1 VTALRKDL
9 IREIKNSKNRFLS
22 IAILIALAVA
32 FLSGLKATAP
42 DMKNTGDEYLDKQQL
57 MDIQVLST
65 LGLTKGDIKALGAQD
80 NIERA
85 VGAYCIDAWAG
96 DLVAK
101 AYSITDGM
109 NLLTVTSG
117 RMPESPDECIVDKNL
132 LEKMKISVGDSIT
145 IDPSDDYE
153 DCLTH
158 KNFTIVGTAVS
169 PYYISVERGS
179 ASIGSGNVRAYVYLP
194 EGAFDLDYYTVAY
207 AKVKGAQELTAFT
220 DEYDDYIDD
229 VMDSLKDFGD
239 RRAKLRYDDIIDEA
253 QGKIDD
259 AQKEL
264 DDKEKEADEKLSD
277 AEQELKDARRKL
289 DKGWREYRDGKKEL
303 EESLP
308 KLCDAECELADARQE
323 LIEGEQEYQKGLD
336 EYNFGYAQ
344 YAENKRKLD
353 AAKAQLDAAKQQLD
367 AAKQI
372 PDQIAKLEGD
382 ITALEAQKKLLDPND
397 QEYKAIEARIT
408 ELSAK
413 KAALVSAS
421 MSDTEIAAAQAK
433 IDAGMAE
440 YNAGKQE
447 LDAAKAQLDAAKK
460 KLDEGY
466 EELQDG
472 KRKYREGVEELQD
485 GWKKYYEGID
495 ELPKAYKKLKDGEK
509 EYADGLEE
517 YEDAKRE
524 AEEKI
529 ADAKKKLADARRK
542 VADIETCKW
551 YILSRGY
558 NPGYTGFGQ
567 DADRMANLASVF
579 PVIFFLVAALVCL
592 TTMTRMV
599 EEQRTQIGLMKALG
613 YGRWDISKKYLC
625 YGLFPSL
632 AGSLLGIIIGH
643 IVFPTMIYVSYQIMY
658 EMPNIRLSL
667 YPGICIWATIAAV
680 ACTTLSTLWACIS
693 TLTDSPANLMRPKA
707 PKAGRRVLLEKIP
720 FIWKKLSFTSKV
732 TVRNLFRYKKRFFMS
747 VIGIAGS
754 GALLVTA
761 FGLNDSII
769 EKQFGDIWQMD
780 VQAYVY
786 EAMPLADMQELLG
799 KNPANDDFD
808 SVMFCLDSQMECK
821 NGGRSQSGVHLL
833 GVESAGSM
841 AGRINLH
848 NGGAPVTLDDSGVV
862 VTAKLAETLSIK
874 AGDEIN
880 MRTGGEDHLM
890 RVIGV
895 ADNYVYHY
903 VYITAAYYETVFGK
917 AMQYNGFM
925 GNLKD
930 GLTDE
935 TMDAMSTQLLSDS
948 RMYTVRTIG
957 SIYDSVWDSL
967 SILNYVVLVLILGSG
982 MLTFVVMLNLT
993 NINIGERMRELAT
1006 LRVLGFYDKE
1016 MYAYIFRENNALS
1029 VIGAFVG
1036 LVFGKIM
1043 HLFVIRTCE
1052 VDMVMFVRSA
1062 KPLSYVY
1069 AFALTIA
1076 FSLIVNLLM
1085 RPKVRA
1091 IDMVE
1096 SLKSA
1101 E

>member
-1 VTALRKDL
+1 MNALTLKNL
-9 IREIKNSKNRFLS
+9 LREIKRTFTKFLS
-22 IAILIALAVA
+22 IFAICALGVA
-32 FLSGLKATAP
+32 FFAGIRATSP
-42 DMKNTGDEYLDKQQL
+42 DMKEAGDRLYNTYNLS
-57 MDIQVLST
+57 DISVIST
-65 LGLTKGDIKALGAQD
+65 SGLTAD
-80 NIERA
+80 NIRDLESIEGIQAVRA
-85 VGAYCIDAWAG
+85 SLFVDAMARGTGEKEKNLRLYSMPIKLKSEYAPLIDLIPDYG
-96 DLVAK
+96 IDTSPE
-101 AYSITDGM
+101 YEM
-109 NLLTVTSG
+109 NGVEIVSG
-117 RMPESPDECIVDKNL
+117 RMPLN
-132 LEKMKISVGDSIT
+132 
-145 IDPSDDYE
+145 
-153 DCLTH
+153 
-158 KNFTIVGTAVS
+158 
-169 PYYISVERGS
+169 
-179 ASIGSGNVRAYVYLP
+179 
-194 EGAFDLDYYTVAY
+194 
-207 AKVKGAQELTAFT
+207 
-220 DEYDDYIDD
+220 
-229 VMDSLKDFGD
+229 
-239 RRAKLRYDDIIDEA
+239 
-253 QGKIDD
+253 
-259 AQKEL
+259 
-264 DDKEKEADEKLSD
+264 
-277 AEQELKDARRKL
+277 
-289 DKGWREYRDGKKEL
+289 
-303 EESLP
+303 
-308 KLCDAECELADARQE
+308 
-323 LIEGEQEYQKGLD
+323 
-336 EYNFGYAQ
+336 
-344 YAENKRKLD
+344 
-353 AAKAQLDAAKQQLD
+353 
-367 AAKQI
+367 
-372 PDQIAKLEGD
+372 
-382 ITALEAQKKLLDPND
+382 
-397 QEYKAIEARIT
+397 
-408 ELSAK
+408 
-413 KAALVSAS
+413 
-421 MSDTEIAAAQAK
+421 DTEIALDNTLEGSLVKQLGDEITLTTSGGTVTLRVVGFIRSPMYISMFERGTSSIGNGTSDGFAYAS
-433 IDAGMAE
+433 G
-440 YNAGKQE
+440 NAISSLGTKLPVMSLLNTYYTRADIVISGK
-447 LDAAKAQLDAAKK
+447 
-460 KLDEGY
+460 EG
-466 EELQDG
+466 
-472 KRKYREGVEELQD
+472 
-485 GWKKYYEGID
+485 
-495 ELPKAYKKLKDGEK
+495 PSAYSD
-509 EYADGLEE
+509 E
-517 YEDAKRE
+517 YEALVNEVTDR
-524 AEEKI
+524 
-529 ADAKKKLADARRK
+529 
-542 VADIETCKW
+542 IEDYASTQSGTW
-551 YILSRGY
+551 YIQDRSG
-558 NPGYTGFGQ
+558 NPGYSDYSENT
-567 DADRMANLASVF
+567 DRIAAVGDVF
-579 PVIFFLVAALVCL
+579 PLIFFIVAALVCL

-599 EEQRTQIGLMKALG
+599 EEQRIEMGTMKALG
-613 YGRWDISKKYLC
+613 YGGWQIAMKY
-625 YGLFPSL
+625 
-632 AGSLLGIIIGH
+632 
-643 IVFPTMIYVSYQIMY
+643 
-658 EMPNIRLSL
+658 
-667 YPGICIWATIAAV
+667 AV
-680 ACTTLSTLWACIS
+680 YAMSACIS
-693 TLTDSPANLMRPKA
+693 GGVVGAIIGFKLFPYVIMKGYSIMYYLGKLETPYRADIAFMAIAAMAVCTAAATFSACYASLKEVPATLMRPKA
-707 PKAGRRVLLEKIP
+707 PKAGRRVLLEKMP

-761 FGLNDSII
+761 FGLNDSIFGII

-833 GVESAGSM
+833 GVESAESM

-848 NGGAPVTLDDSGVV
+848 NGGTPVTLDDSGVV

-1036 LVFGKIM
+1036 LLFGKIM

>member
-1 VTALRKDL
+1 MNALTLKNL
-9 IREIKNSKNRFLS
+9 LREIKRTFTKFLS
-22 IAILIALAVA
+22 IFAICALGVA
-32 FLSGLKATAP
+32 FFAGIRATSP
-42 DMKNTGDEYLDKQQL
+42 DMKEAGDRLYNTYNLS
-57 MDIQVLST
+57 DISVIST
-65 LGLTKGDIKALGAQD
+65 SGLTAD
-80 NIERA
+80 NIRDLESIEGIQAVRA
-85 VGAYCIDAWAG
+85 SLFVDAMARGTGEKEKNLRLYSMPIKLKSEYVPLIDLIPDYG
-96 DLVAK
+96 IDTSPE
-101 AYSITDGM
+101 YEM
-109 NLLTVTSG
+109 NGVEIVSG
-117 RMPESPDECIVDKNL
+117 RMPLNDTETALDYTLEGSLVKQLGDEITLTTSGGTVTLRVVGFIRSP
-132 LEKMKISVGDSIT
+132 M
-145 IDPSDDYE
+145 
-153 DCLTH
+153 
-158 KNFTIVGTAVS
+158 
-169 PYYISVERGS
+169 YISMFERGTS
-179 ASIGSGNVRAYVYLP
+179 SIGNGTSDGFAYASGNAISSLGTKLP
-194 EGAFDLDYYTVAY
+194 VMSLLNTYYTRADIVISGKEGLSAY
-207 AKVKGAQELTAFT
+207 S
-220 DEYDDYIDD
+220 DEY
-229 VMDSLKDFGD
+229 
-239 RRAKLRYDDIIDEA
+239 E
-253 QGKIDD
+253 
-259 AQKEL
+259 
-264 DDKEKEADEKLSD
+264 
-277 AEQELKDARRKL
+277 
-289 DKGWREYRDGKKEL
+289 
-303 EESLP
+303 
-308 KLCDAECELADARQE
+308 
-323 LIEGEQEYQKGLD
+323 
-336 EYNFGYAQ
+336 
-344 YAENKRKLD
+344 
-353 AAKAQLDAAKQQLD
+353 
-367 AAKQI
+367 
-372 PDQIAKLEGD
+372 
-382 ITALEAQKKLLDPND
+382 
-397 QEYKAIEARIT
+397 
-408 ELSAK
+408 
-413 KAALVSAS
+413 ALVNEVTDRIEDYAS
-421 MSDTEIAAAQAK
+421 TQSGT
-433 IDAGMAE
+433 
-440 YNAGKQE
+440 
-447 LDAAKAQLDAAKK
+447 
-460 KLDEGY
+460 
-466 EELQDG
+466 
-472 KRKYREGVEELQD
+472 
-485 GWKKYYEGID
+485 
-495 ELPKAYKKLKDGEK
+495 
-509 EYADGLEE
+509 
-517 YEDAKRE
+517 
-524 AEEKI
+524 
-529 ADAKKKLADARRK
+529 
-542 VADIETCKW
+542 W
-551 YILSRGY
+551 YIQDRSG
-558 NPGYTGFGQ
+558 NPGYSDYSENT
-567 DADRMANLASVF
+567 DRIAAVGDVF
-579 PVIFFLVAALVCL
+579 PLIFFIVAALVCL

-599 EEQRTQIGLMKALG
+599 EEQRIEMGTMKALG
-613 YGRWDISKKYLC
+613 YGGWQIAMKY
-625 YGLFPSL
+625 
-632 AGSLLGIIIGH
+632 
-643 IVFPTMIYVSYQIMY
+643 
-658 EMPNIRLSL
+658 
-667 YPGICIWATIAAV
+667 AV
-680 ACTTLSTLWACIS
+680 YAMSACIS
-693 TLTDSPANLMRPKA
+693 GGVVGAIIGFKLFPYVIMKGYSIMYYLGKLETPYRADIAFMAIAAMAVCTAAATFSACYASLKEVPATLMRPKA

-761 FGLNDSII
+761 FGLNDSIFGII

-930 GLTDE
+930 GLTDG

-948 RMYTVRTIG
+948 RMYTVRTID
-957 SIYDSVWDSL
+957 SIYASVWDSL

-1016 MYAYIFRENNALS
+1016 MYDYIFRENNALS

-1036 LVFGKIM
+1036 LLFGKIM

-1069 AFALTIA
+1069 AFALTIV

>member
-1 VTALRKDL
+1 MNALTLKNL
-9 IREIKNSKNRFLS
+9 LREIKRTFTKFLS
-22 IAILIALAVA
+22 IFAICALGVA
-32 FLSGLKATAP
+32 FFAGIRATSP
-42 DMKNTGDEYLDKQQL
+42 DMKEAGDRLYNTYNLS
-57 MDIQVLST
+57 DISVIST
-65 LGLTKGDIKALGAQD
+65 SGLTAD
-80 NIERA
+80 NIRDLESIEGIQAVRA
-85 VGAYCIDAWAG
+85 SLFVDAMARGTGEKEKNLRLYSMPIKLKSEYAPLIDLIPDYG
-96 DLVAK
+96 IDTSPE
-101 AYSITDGM
+101 YDM
-109 NLLTVTSG
+109 NGVEIVSG
-117 RMPESPDECIVDKNL
+117 RMPLN
-132 LEKMKISVGDSIT
+132 
-145 IDPSDDYE
+145 
-153 DCLTH
+153 
-158 KNFTIVGTAVS
+158 
-169 PYYISVERGS
+169 
-179 ASIGSGNVRAYVYLP
+179 
-194 EGAFDLDYYTVAY
+194 
-207 AKVKGAQELTAFT
+207 
-220 DEYDDYIDD
+220 
-229 VMDSLKDFGD
+229 
-239 RRAKLRYDDIIDEA
+239 
-253 QGKIDD
+253 
-259 AQKEL
+259 
-264 DDKEKEADEKLSD
+264 
-277 AEQELKDARRKL
+277 
-289 DKGWREYRDGKKEL
+289 
-303 EESLP
+303 
-308 KLCDAECELADARQE
+308 
-323 LIEGEQEYQKGLD
+323 
-336 EYNFGYAQ
+336 
-344 YAENKRKLD
+344 
-353 AAKAQLDAAKQQLD
+353 
-367 AAKQI
+367 
-372 PDQIAKLEGD
+372 
-382 ITALEAQKKLLDPND
+382 
-397 QEYKAIEARIT
+397 
-408 ELSAK
+408 
-413 KAALVSAS
+413 
-421 MSDTEIAAAQAK
+421 DTEIALDNTLDGSLVKQLGDE
-433 IDAGMAE
+433 ITLTTAGGTVTLRVVGFIRSPMYISLFERGTSSIGNGTSDGFA
-440 YNAGKQE
+440 YASGNAISSLGTKLPVMSLLNTYYTRADIVISGK
-447 LDAAKAQLDAAKK
+447 
-460 KLDEGY
+460 EG
-466 EELQDG
+466 LS
-472 KRKYREGVEELQD
+472 
-485 GWKKYYEGID
+485 
-495 ELPKAYKKLKDGEK
+495 AYSD
-509 EYADGLEE
+509 E
-517 YEDAKRE
+517 YEALVNEVTDR
-524 AEEKI
+524 
-529 ADAKKKLADARRK
+529 
-542 VADIETCKW
+542 IEDYASTQSGTW
-551 YILSRGY
+551 YIQDRSG
-558 NPGYTGFGQ
+558 NPGYSDYSENT
-567 DADRMANLASVF
+567 DRIAAVGDVF
-579 PVIFFLVAALVCL
+579 PLIFFIVAALVCL

-599 EEQRTQIGLMKALG
+599 EEQRIEMGTMKALG
-613 YGRWDISKKYLC
+613 YGGWQIAMKY
-625 YGLFPSL
+625 
-632 AGSLLGIIIGH
+632 
-643 IVFPTMIYVSYQIMY
+643 
-658 EMPNIRLSL
+658 
-667 YPGICIWATIAAV
+667 AV
-680 ACTTLSTLWACIS
+680 YAMSACIS
-693 TLTDSPANLMRPKA
+693 GGVVGAIIGFKLFPYVIMKGYSIMYYLGKLETPYRADIAFMAIAAMAVCTAAATFSACYASLKEVPATLMRPKA

-761 FGLNDSII
+761 FGLNDSIFGII

-848 NGGAPVTLDDSGVV
+848 NGGTPVTLDDSGVV

-874 AGDEIN
+874 VGDEIN

>member
-1 VTALRKDL
+1 MNALTLKNL
-9 IREIKNSKNRFLS
+9 LREIKRTFTKFLS
-22 IAILIALAVA
+22 IFAICALGVA
-32 FLSGLKATAP
+32 FFAGIRATSP
-42 DMKNTGDEYLDKQQL
+42 DMKEAGDRLYNTYNLS
-57 MDIQVLST
+57 DISVIST
-65 LGLTKGDIKALGAQD
+65 SGLTAD
-80 NIERA
+80 NIRDLESIEGIQAVRA
-85 VGAYCIDAWAG
+85 SLFVDAMARGTGEKEKNLRLYSMPIKLKSEYAPLIDLIPDYG
-96 DLVAK
+96 IDTSPEYEINGVE
-101 AYSITDGM
+101 I
-109 NLLTVTSG
+109 VSG
-117 RMPESPDECIVDKNL
+117 RMPLNDTETALDYTLEGSLVKQLGDEITLTTSGGTVTLRVVGFIRSP
-132 LEKMKISVGDSIT
+132 M
-145 IDPSDDYE
+145 
-153 DCLTH
+153 
-158 KNFTIVGTAVS
+158 
-169 PYYISVERGS
+169 YISMFERGTS
-179 ASIGSGNVRAYVYLP
+179 SIGNGTSDGFAYASGNAISSLGTKLP
-194 EGAFDLDYYTVAY
+194 VMSLLNTYYTRADIVISGKEGPSAY
-207 AKVKGAQELTAFT
+207 S
-220 DEYDDYIDD
+220 DEY
-229 VMDSLKDFGD
+229 
-239 RRAKLRYDDIIDEA
+239 E
-253 QGKIDD
+253 
-259 AQKEL
+259 
-264 DDKEKEADEKLSD
+264 
-277 AEQELKDARRKL
+277 
-289 DKGWREYRDGKKEL
+289 
-303 EESLP
+303 
-308 KLCDAECELADARQE
+308 
-323 LIEGEQEYQKGLD
+323 
-336 EYNFGYAQ
+336 
-344 YAENKRKLD
+344 
-353 AAKAQLDAAKQQLD
+353 
-367 AAKQI
+367 
-372 PDQIAKLEGD
+372 
-382 ITALEAQKKLLDPND
+382 
-397 QEYKAIEARIT
+397 
-408 ELSAK
+408 
-413 KAALVSAS
+413 ALVNEVTDRIEDYAS
-421 MSDTEIAAAQAK
+421 TQSGT
-433 IDAGMAE
+433 
-440 YNAGKQE
+440 
-447 LDAAKAQLDAAKK
+447 
-460 KLDEGY
+460 
-466 EELQDG
+466 
-472 KRKYREGVEELQD
+472 
-485 GWKKYYEGID
+485 
-495 ELPKAYKKLKDGEK
+495 
-509 EYADGLEE
+509 
-517 YEDAKRE
+517 
-524 AEEKI
+524 
-529 ADAKKKLADARRK
+529 
-542 VADIETCKW
+542 W
-551 YILSRGY
+551 YIQDRSG
-558 NPGYTGFGQ
+558 NPGYSDYSENT
-567 DADRMANLASVF
+567 DRIAAVGDVF
-579 PVIFFLVAALVCL
+579 PLIFFIVAALVCL

-599 EEQRTQIGLMKALG
+599 EEQRIEMGTMKALG
-613 YGRWDISKKYLC
+613 YGGWQIAMKY
-625 YGLFPSL
+625 
-632 AGSLLGIIIGH
+632 
-643 IVFPTMIYVSYQIMY
+643 
-658 EMPNIRLSL
+658 
-667 YPGICIWATIAAV
+667 AV
-680 ACTTLSTLWACIS
+680 YAMSACIS
-693 TLTDSPANLMRPKA
+693 GGVVGAIIGFKLFPYVIMKGYSIMYYLGKLETPYRADIAFMAIAAMAVCTAAATFSACYASLKEVPATLMRPKA
-707 PKAGRRVLLEKIP
+707 PKAGRRVLLEKMP

-761 FGLNDSII
+761 FGLNDSIFGII

-821 NGGRSQSGVHLL
+821 NSGRSQSGVHLL

-848 NGGAPVTLDDSGVV
+848 NGGTPVTLDDSGVV

-948 RMYTVRTIG
+948 RMYTVRTIE
-957 SIYDSVWDSL
+957 SIYASVWDSL

-1036 LVFGKIM
+1036 LLFGKIM

>member
-1 VTALRKDL
+1 MNALTLKNL
-9 IREIKNSKNRFLS
+9 LREIKRTFTKFLS
-22 IAILIALAVA
+22 IFAICALGVA
-32 FLSGLKATAP
+32 FFAGIRATSP
-42 DMKNTGDEYLDKQQL
+42 DMKEAGDRLYNTYNLS
-57 MDIQVLST
+57 DISVIST
-65 LGLTKGDIKALGAQD
+65 SGLTAD
-80 NIERA
+80 NIRDLESIEGIQAVRA
-85 VGAYCIDAWAG
+85 SLFVDAMARGTDEKEKNLRLYSMPIKLKSEYAPLIDLIPDYG
-96 DLVAK
+96 IDTSPE
-101 AYSITDGM
+101 YEM
-109 NLLTVTSG
+109 NGVEIVSG
-117 RMPESPDECIVDKNL
+117 RMPLNDTETALDYTLEGSLVKQLGDEITLTTSGGTVTLRVIGFIRSP
-132 LEKMKISVGDSIT
+132 M
-145 IDPSDDYE
+145 
-153 DCLTH
+153 
-158 KNFTIVGTAVS
+158 
-169 PYYISVERGS
+169 YISMFERGTS
-179 ASIGSGNVRAYVYLP
+179 SIGNGTSDGFAYASGNAISSLGTKLP
-194 EGAFDLDYYTVAY
+194 VMSLLNTYYTRADIVISGKEGLSAY
-207 AKVKGAQELTAFT
+207 S
-220 DEYDDYIDD
+220 DEY
-229 VMDSLKDFGD
+229 
-239 RRAKLRYDDIIDEA
+239 E
-253 QGKIDD
+253 
-259 AQKEL
+259 
-264 DDKEKEADEKLSD
+264 
-277 AEQELKDARRKL
+277 
-289 DKGWREYRDGKKEL
+289 
-303 EESLP
+303 
-308 KLCDAECELADARQE
+308 
-323 LIEGEQEYQKGLD
+323 
-336 EYNFGYAQ
+336 
-344 YAENKRKLD
+344 
-353 AAKAQLDAAKQQLD
+353 
-367 AAKQI
+367 
-372 PDQIAKLEGD
+372 
-382 ITALEAQKKLLDPND
+382 
-397 QEYKAIEARIT
+397 
-408 ELSAK
+408 
-413 KAALVSAS
+413 ALVNEVTDRIEDYAS
-421 MSDTEIAAAQAK
+421 TQSGT
-433 IDAGMAE
+433 
-440 YNAGKQE
+440 
-447 LDAAKAQLDAAKK
+447 
-460 KLDEGY
+460 
-466 EELQDG
+466 
-472 KRKYREGVEELQD
+472 
-485 GWKKYYEGID
+485 
-495 ELPKAYKKLKDGEK
+495 
-509 EYADGLEE
+509 
-517 YEDAKRE
+517 
-524 AEEKI
+524 
-529 ADAKKKLADARRK
+529 
-542 VADIETCKW
+542 W
-551 YILSRGY
+551 YIQDRSG
-558 NPGYTGFGQ
+558 NPGYSDYSENT
-567 DADRMANLASVF
+567 DRIAAVGDVF
-579 PVIFFLVAALVCL
+579 PLIFFIVAALVCL

-599 EEQRTQIGLMKALG
+599 EEQRIEMGTMKALG
-613 YGRWDISKKYLC
+613 YGGWQIAMKY
-625 YGLFPSL
+625 
-632 AGSLLGIIIGH
+632 
-643 IVFPTMIYVSYQIMY
+643 
-658 EMPNIRLSL
+658 
-667 YPGICIWATIAAV
+667 AV
-680 ACTTLSTLWACIS
+680 YAMSACIS
-693 TLTDSPANLMRPKA
+693 GGVVGAIIGFKLFPYVIMKGYSIMYYLGKLETPYRADIAFMAIAAMAVCTAAATFSACYASLKEVPATLMRPKA
-707 PKAGRRVLLEKIP
+707 PKAGRRVLLEKMP

-761 FGLNDSII
+761 FGLNDSIFGII

-874 AGDEIN
+874 IGDGIN

-1069 AFALTIA
+1069 AFALTIV

>member
-1 VTALRKDL
+1 MNALTLKNL
-9 IREIKNSKNRFLS
+9 LREIKRTFTKFLS
-22 IAILIALAVA
+22 IFAICALGVA
-32 FLSGLKATAP
+32 FFAGIRATSP
-42 DMKNTGDEYLDKQQL
+42 DMKEAGDRLYNTYNLS
-57 MDIQVLST
+57 DISVIST
-65 LGLTKGDIKALGAQD
+65 SGLTAD
-80 NIERA
+80 NIRDLESIEGIRA
-85 VGAYCIDAWAG
+85 VRASLFVDAMARGTGEKEKNLRLYSMPIKLKSEYVPLIDLIPDYG
-96 DLVAK
+96 IDTSPE
-101 AYSITDGM
+101 YEM
-109 NLLTVTSG
+109 NGVEIVSG
-117 RMPESPDECIVDKNL
+117 RMPLNDTETALDYTLEGSLVKQLGDEITLTTSGGTVTLRVVGFIRSP
-132 LEKMKISVGDSIT
+132 M
-145 IDPSDDYE
+145 
-153 DCLTH
+153 
-158 KNFTIVGTAVS
+158 
-169 PYYISVERGS
+169 YISMFERGTS
-179 ASIGSGNVRAYVYLP
+179 SIGNGTSDGFAYASGNAISSLGTKLP
-194 EGAFDLDYYTVAY
+194 VMSLLNTYYTRADIVISGKEGLSAY
-207 AKVKGAQELTAFT
+207 S
-220 DEYDDYIDD
+220 DEY
-229 VMDSLKDFGD
+229 
-239 RRAKLRYDDIIDEA
+239 E
-253 QGKIDD
+253 
-259 AQKEL
+259 
-264 DDKEKEADEKLSD
+264 
-277 AEQELKDARRKL
+277 
-289 DKGWREYRDGKKEL
+289 
-303 EESLP
+303 
-308 KLCDAECELADARQE
+308 
-323 LIEGEQEYQKGLD
+323 
-336 EYNFGYAQ
+336 
-344 YAENKRKLD
+344 
-353 AAKAQLDAAKQQLD
+353 
-367 AAKQI
+367 
-372 PDQIAKLEGD
+372 
-382 ITALEAQKKLLDPND
+382 
-397 QEYKAIEARIT
+397 
-408 ELSAK
+408 
-413 KAALVSAS
+413 ALVNEVTDRIEDYAS
-421 MSDTEIAAAQAK
+421 TQSGT
-433 IDAGMAE
+433 
-440 YNAGKQE
+440 
-447 LDAAKAQLDAAKK
+447 
-460 KLDEGY
+460 
-466 EELQDG
+466 
-472 KRKYREGVEELQD
+472 
-485 GWKKYYEGID
+485 
-495 ELPKAYKKLKDGEK
+495 
-509 EYADGLEE
+509 
-517 YEDAKRE
+517 
-524 AEEKI
+524 
-529 ADAKKKLADARRK
+529 
-542 VADIETCKW
+542 W
-551 YILSRGY
+551 YIQDRSG
-558 NPGYTGFGQ
+558 NPGYSDYSENT
-567 DADRMANLASVF
+567 DRIAAVGDVF
-579 PVIFFLVAALVCL
+579 PLIFFIVAALVCL

-599 EEQRTQIGLMKALG
+599 EEQRIEMGTMKALG
-613 YGRWDISKKYLC
+613 YGGWQIAMKY
-625 YGLFPSL
+625 
-632 AGSLLGIIIGH
+632 
-643 IVFPTMIYVSYQIMY
+643 
-658 EMPNIRLSL
+658 
-667 YPGICIWATIAAV
+667 AV
-680 ACTTLSTLWACIS
+680 YAMSACIS
-693 TLTDSPANLMRPKA
+693 GGVVGAIIGFKLFPYVIMKAYSIMYYLGKLETPYRADIAFMAIAAMAVCTAAATFSACYASLKEVPATLMRPKA
-707 PKAGRRVLLEKIP
+707 PKAGRRVLLERIP

-761 FGLNDSII
+761 FGLNDSIFGII

-821 NGGRSQSGVHLL
+821 NGGRSQNGVHLL

-841 AGRINLH
+841 AGRVSLH
-848 NGGAPVTLDDSGVV
+848 NGGTPVTLDDSGVV

-917 AMQYNGFM
+917 AMLYNGFM

-948 RMYTVRTIG
+948 RMYTVRTIE
-957 SIYDSVWDSL
+957 SIYASVWDSL

-1069 AFALTIA
+1069 AFALTIV

>member
-1 VTALRKDL
+1 MNALTLKNL
-9 IREIKNSKNRFLS
+9 LREIKRTFTKFLS
-22 IAILIALAVA
+22 IFAICALGVA
-32 FLSGLKATAP
+32 FFAGIRATSP
-42 DMKNTGDEYLDKQQL
+42 DMKEAGDRLYNTYNLS
-57 MDIQVLST
+57 DISVIST
-65 LGLTKGDIKALGAQD
+65 SGLTAD
-80 NIERA
+80 NIRDLESIEGIQAVRA
-85 VGAYCIDAWAG
+85 SLFVDAMARGTGEKEKNLRLYSMPIKLKSEYAPLIDLIPDYG
-96 DLVAK
+96 IDTSPE
-101 AYSITDGM
+101 YEM
-109 NLLTVTSG
+109 NGVEIVSG
-117 RMPESPDECIVDKNL
+117 RMPLN
-132 LEKMKISVGDSIT
+132 
-145 IDPSDDYE
+145 
-153 DCLTH
+153 
-158 KNFTIVGTAVS
+158 
-169 PYYISVERGS
+169 
-179 ASIGSGNVRAYVYLP
+179 
-194 EGAFDLDYYTVAY
+194 
-207 AKVKGAQELTAFT
+207 
-220 DEYDDYIDD
+220 
-229 VMDSLKDFGD
+229 
-239 RRAKLRYDDIIDEA
+239 
-253 QGKIDD
+253 
-259 AQKEL
+259 
-264 DDKEKEADEKLSD
+264 
-277 AEQELKDARRKL
+277 
-289 DKGWREYRDGKKEL
+289 
-303 EESLP
+303 
-308 KLCDAECELADARQE
+308 
-323 LIEGEQEYQKGLD
+323 
-336 EYNFGYAQ
+336 
-344 YAENKRKLD
+344 
-353 AAKAQLDAAKQQLD
+353 
-367 AAKQI
+367 
-372 PDQIAKLEGD
+372 
-382 ITALEAQKKLLDPND
+382 
-397 QEYKAIEARIT
+397 
-408 ELSAK
+408 
-413 KAALVSAS
+413 
-421 MSDTEIAAAQAK
+421 DTEIALDNTLEGSLVKQLGDEITLTTSGGTVTLRVVGFIRSPMYISMFERGTSSIGNGTSDGFAYAS
-433 IDAGMAE
+433 G
-440 YNAGKQE
+440 NAISSLGTKLPVMSLLNTYYTRADIVISGK
-447 LDAAKAQLDAAKK
+447 
-460 KLDEGY
+460 EG
-466 EELQDG
+466 LS
-472 KRKYREGVEELQD
+472 
-485 GWKKYYEGID
+485 
-495 ELPKAYKKLKDGEK
+495 AYSD
-509 EYADGLEE
+509 E
-517 YEDAKRE
+517 YEALVNEVTDR
-524 AEEKI
+524 
-529 ADAKKKLADARRK
+529 
-542 VADIETCKW
+542 IEDYASTQSGTW
-551 YILSRGY
+551 YIQDRSG
-558 NPGYTGFGQ
+558 NPGYSDYSENT
-567 DADRMANLASVF
+567 DRIAAVGDVF
-579 PVIFFLVAALVCL
+579 PLIFFIVAALVCL

-599 EEQRTQIGLMKALG
+599 EEQRIEMGTMKALG
-613 YGRWDISKKYLC
+613 YGGWQIAMKY
-625 YGLFPSL
+625 
-632 AGSLLGIIIGH
+632 
-643 IVFPTMIYVSYQIMY
+643 
-658 EMPNIRLSL
+658 
-667 YPGICIWATIAAV
+667 AV
-680 ACTTLSTLWACIS
+680 YAMSACIS
-693 TLTDSPANLMRPKA
+693 GGVVGAIIGFKLFPYVIMKGYSIMYYLGKLETPYRADIAFMAIAAMAVCTAAATFSACYASLKEVPATLMRPKA

-761 FGLNDSII
+761 FGLNDSIFGII

-841 AGRINLH
+841 AGRVSLH
-848 NGGAPVTLDDSGVV
+848 NGGTPVTLDDSGVV

-930 GLTDE
+930 GLTDG

-957 SIYDSVWDSL
+957 SIYDSVLDSL

-1069 AFALTIA
+1069 AFALTIV

>member
-1 VTALRKDL
+1 MNALTLKNL
-9 IREIKNSKNRFLS
+9 LREIKRTFTKFLS
-22 IAILIALAVA
+22 IFAICALGVA
-32 FLSGLKATAP
+32 FFAGIRATSP
-42 DMKNTGDEYLDKQQL
+42 DMKEAGDRLYNTYNLS
-57 MDIQVLST
+57 DISVIST
-65 LGLTKGDIKALGAQD
+65 SGLTAD
-80 NIERA
+80 NIRDLESIEGIQAVRA
-85 VGAYCIDAWAG
+85 SLFVDAMARGTGEKEKNLRLYSMPIKLKSEYAPLIDLIPDYG
-96 DLVAK
+96 IDTSPE
-101 AYSITDGM
+101 YEM
-109 NLLTVTSG
+109 NGVEIVSG
-117 RMPESPDECIVDKNL
+117 RMPLN
-132 LEKMKISVGDSIT
+132 
-145 IDPSDDYE
+145 
-153 DCLTH
+153 
-158 KNFTIVGTAVS
+158 
-169 PYYISVERGS
+169 
-179 ASIGSGNVRAYVYLP
+179 
-194 EGAFDLDYYTVAY
+194 
-207 AKVKGAQELTAFT
+207 
-220 DEYDDYIDD
+220 
-229 VMDSLKDFGD
+229 
-239 RRAKLRYDDIIDEA
+239 
-253 QGKIDD
+253 
-259 AQKEL
+259 
-264 DDKEKEADEKLSD
+264 
-277 AEQELKDARRKL
+277 
-289 DKGWREYRDGKKEL
+289 
-303 EESLP
+303 
-308 KLCDAECELADARQE
+308 
-323 LIEGEQEYQKGLD
+323 
-336 EYNFGYAQ
+336 
-344 YAENKRKLD
+344 
-353 AAKAQLDAAKQQLD
+353 
-367 AAKQI
+367 
-372 PDQIAKLEGD
+372 
-382 ITALEAQKKLLDPND
+382 
-397 QEYKAIEARIT
+397 
-408 ELSAK
+408 
-413 KAALVSAS
+413 
-421 MSDTEIAAAQAK
+421 DTEIALDNTLEGSLVKQLGDE
-433 IDAGMAE
+433 ITLTTAGGSVTLRVVGFIRSPMYISLFERGTSSIGNGTSDGFA
-440 YNAGKQE
+440 YASGNAISSLGTKLPVMSLLNTYYTRADIVISGK
-447 LDAAKAQLDAAKK
+447 
-460 KLDEGY
+460 EG
-466 EELQDG
+466 LS
-472 KRKYREGVEELQD
+472 
-485 GWKKYYEGID
+485 
-495 ELPKAYKKLKDGEK
+495 AYSD
-509 EYADGLEE
+509 E
-517 YEDAKRE
+517 YEALVNEVTDR
-524 AEEKI
+524 
-529 ADAKKKLADARRK
+529 
-542 VADIETCKW
+542 IEDYASTQSGTW
-551 YILSRGY
+551 YIQDRSG
-558 NPGYTGFGQ
+558 NPGYSDYSENT
-567 DADRMANLASVF
+567 DRIAAVGDVF
-579 PVIFFLVAALVCL
+579 PLIFFIVAALVCL

-599 EEQRTQIGLMKALG
+599 EEQRIEMGTMKALG
-613 YGRWDISKKYLC
+613 YGGWQIAMKY
-625 YGLFPSL
+625 
-632 AGSLLGIIIGH
+632 
-643 IVFPTMIYVSYQIMY
+643 
-658 EMPNIRLSL
+658 
-667 YPGICIWATIAAV
+667 AV
-680 ACTTLSTLWACIS
+680 YAMSACIS
-693 TLTDSPANLMRPKA
+693 GGVVGAIIGFKLFPYVIMKGYSIMYYLGKLETPYRADIAFMAIAAMAVCTAAATFSACYASLKEVPATLMRPKA

-761 FGLNDSII
+761 FGLNDSIFGII

-821 NGGRSQSGVHLL
+821 NDGRSQSGVHLL

-917 AMQYNGFM
+917 AMLYNGFM

-957 SIYDSVWDSL
+957 SIYASVWDSL

-1016 MYAYIFRENNALS
+1016 MYDYIFRENNALS

-1069 AFALTIA
+1069 AFALTIV

>member
-1 VTALRKDL
+1 MNALTLKNL
-9 IREIKNSKNRFLS
+9 LREIKRTFTKFLS
-22 IAILIALAVA
+22 IFATCALGVA
-32 FLSGLKATAP
+32 FFAGIRATSP
-42 DMKNTGDEYLDKQQL
+42 DMKEAGDRLYNTYNLS
-57 MDIQVLST
+57 DISVIST
-65 LGLTKGDIKALGAQD
+65 SGLTAD
-80 NIERA
+80 NIRDLESIEGIRA
-85 VGAYCIDAWAG
+85 VRASLFVDAMARGTGEKEKNLRLYSMPIKLKSEYAPLIDLIPDYG
-96 DLVAK
+96 IDTSPE
-101 AYSITDGM
+101 YEM
-109 NLLTVTSG
+109 NGVEIVSG
-117 RMPESPDECIVDKNL
+117 RMPLNDTETALDYTLEGSLVKQLGDEITLTTSGGTVMLRVVGFIRSP
-132 LEKMKISVGDSIT
+132 M
-145 IDPSDDYE
+145 
-153 DCLTH
+153 
-158 KNFTIVGTAVS
+158 
-169 PYYISVERGS
+169 YISMFERGTS
-179 ASIGSGNVRAYVYLP
+179 SIGNGTSDGFAYASGNAISSLGTKLP
-194 EGAFDLDYYTVAY
+194 VMSLLNTYYTRADIVISGKEGLSAY
-207 AKVKGAQELTAFT
+207 S
-220 DEYDDYIDD
+220 DEY
-229 VMDSLKDFGD
+229 
-239 RRAKLRYDDIIDEA
+239 E
-253 QGKIDD
+253 
-259 AQKEL
+259 
-264 DDKEKEADEKLSD
+264 
-277 AEQELKDARRKL
+277 
-289 DKGWREYRDGKKEL
+289 
-303 EESLP
+303 
-308 KLCDAECELADARQE
+308 
-323 LIEGEQEYQKGLD
+323 
-336 EYNFGYAQ
+336 
-344 YAENKRKLD
+344 
-353 AAKAQLDAAKQQLD
+353 
-367 AAKQI
+367 
-372 PDQIAKLEGD
+372 
-382 ITALEAQKKLLDPND
+382 
-397 QEYKAIEARIT
+397 
-408 ELSAK
+408 
-413 KAALVSAS
+413 ALVNEVTDRIEDYAS
-421 MSDTEIAAAQAK
+421 TQSGT
-433 IDAGMAE
+433 
-440 YNAGKQE
+440 
-447 LDAAKAQLDAAKK
+447 
-460 KLDEGY
+460 
-466 EELQDG
+466 
-472 KRKYREGVEELQD
+472 
-485 GWKKYYEGID
+485 
-495 ELPKAYKKLKDGEK
+495 
-509 EYADGLEE
+509 
-517 YEDAKRE
+517 
-524 AEEKI
+524 
-529 ADAKKKLADARRK
+529 
-542 VADIETCKW
+542 W
-551 YILSRGY
+551 YIQGRSG
-558 NPGYTGFGQ
+558 NPGYSDYSENT
-567 DADRMANLASVF
+567 DRIAAVGDVF
-579 PVIFFLVAALVCL
+579 PLIFFIVVALVCL

-599 EEQRTQIGLMKALG
+599 EEQRIEMGTMKALG
-613 YGRWDISKKYLC
+613 YGGWQIAMKY
-625 YGLFPSL
+625 
-632 AGSLLGIIIGH
+632 
-643 IVFPTMIYVSYQIMY
+643 
-658 EMPNIRLSL
+658 
-667 YPGICIWATIAAV
+667 AV
-680 ACTTLSTLWACIS
+680 YAMSACIS
-693 TLTDSPANLMRPKA
+693 GGVVGAIIGFKLFPYVIMKAYSIMYYLGKLETPYRADIAFMAIAAMAVCTAAATFSACYASLKEVPATLLRPKA
-707 PKAGRRVLLEKIP
+707 PKAGRRVLLERIP

-761 FGLNDSII
+761 FGLNDSIFGII

-821 NGGRSQSGVHLL
+821 NGGRSQNGVHLL

-841 AGRINLH
+841 AGRVSLH
-848 NGGAPVTLDDSGVV
+848 NGGTPVTLDDSGVV

-917 AMQYNGFM
+917 AMLYNGFM

-948 RMYTVRTIG
+948 RMYTVRTIE
-957 SIYDSVWDSL
+957 SIYASVWDSL

-1069 AFALTIA
+1069 AFALTIV

>member
-1 VTALRKDL
+1 MNALTLKNL
-9 IREIKNSKNRFLS
+9 LREIKRTFTKFLS
-22 IAILIALAVA
+22 IFAICALGVA
-32 FLSGLKATAP
+32 FFAGIRATSP
-42 DMKNTGDEYLDKQQL
+42 DMKEAGDRLYNTYNLS
-57 MDIQVLST
+57 DISVIST
-65 LGLTKGDIKALGAQD
+65 SGLTAD
-80 NIERA
+80 NIRDLESIEGIQAVRA
-85 VGAYCIDAWAG
+85 SLFVDAMARGTGEKEKNLRLYSMPIKLKSEYAPLIDLIPDYG
-96 DLVAK
+96 IDTSPE
-101 AYSITDGM
+101 YEM
-109 NLLTVTSG
+109 NGVEIVSG
-117 RMPESPDECIVDKNL
+117 RMPLNDTETALDYTLEGSFVKQLGDEITLTTSGGTVTLRVVGFIRSP
-132 LEKMKISVGDSIT
+132 M
-145 IDPSDDYE
+145 
-153 DCLTH
+153 
-158 KNFTIVGTAVS
+158 
-169 PYYISVERGS
+169 YISMFERGTS
-179 ASIGSGNVRAYVYLP
+179 SIGNGTSDGFAYASGNAISSLGTKLP
-194 EGAFDLDYYTVAY
+194 VMSLLNTYYTRADIVISGKEGLSAY
-207 AKVKGAQELTAFT
+207 S
-220 DEYDDYIDD
+220 DEY
-229 VMDSLKDFGD
+229 
-239 RRAKLRYDDIIDEA
+239 E
-253 QGKIDD
+253 
-259 AQKEL
+259 
-264 DDKEKEADEKLSD
+264 
-277 AEQELKDARRKL
+277 
-289 DKGWREYRDGKKEL
+289 
-303 EESLP
+303 
-308 KLCDAECELADARQE
+308 
-323 LIEGEQEYQKGLD
+323 
-336 EYNFGYAQ
+336 
-344 YAENKRKLD
+344 
-353 AAKAQLDAAKQQLD
+353 
-367 AAKQI
+367 
-372 PDQIAKLEGD
+372 
-382 ITALEAQKKLLDPND
+382 
-397 QEYKAIEARIT
+397 
-408 ELSAK
+408 
-413 KAALVSAS
+413 ALVNEVTDRIEDYAS
-421 MSDTEIAAAQAK
+421 TQSGT
-433 IDAGMAE
+433 
-440 YNAGKQE
+440 
-447 LDAAKAQLDAAKK
+447 
-460 KLDEGY
+460 
-466 EELQDG
+466 
-472 KRKYREGVEELQD
+472 
-485 GWKKYYEGID
+485 
-495 ELPKAYKKLKDGEK
+495 
-509 EYADGLEE
+509 
-517 YEDAKRE
+517 
-524 AEEKI
+524 
-529 ADAKKKLADARRK
+529 
-542 VADIETCKW
+542 W
-551 YILSRGY
+551 YIQDRSG
-558 NPGYTGFGQ
+558 NPGYSDYSENT
-567 DADRMANLASVF
+567 DRIAAVGDVF
-579 PVIFFLVAALVCL
+579 PLIFFIVAALVCL

-599 EEQRTQIGLMKALG
+599 EEQRIEMGTMKALG
-613 YGRWDISKKYLC
+613 YGGWQIAMKY
-625 YGLFPSL
+625 
-632 AGSLLGIIIGH
+632 
-643 IVFPTMIYVSYQIMY
+643 
-658 EMPNIRLSL
+658 
-667 YPGICIWATIAAV
+667 AV
-680 ACTTLSTLWACIS
+680 YAMSACIS
-693 TLTDSPANLMRPKA
+693 GGVVGAIIGFKLFPYVIMKGYSIMYYLGKLETPYRADIAFMAIAAMAVCTAAATFSACYASLKEVPATLMRPKA

-761 FGLNDSII
+761 FGLNDSIFGII

-841 AGRINLH
+841 AGSINLH

-948 RMYTVRTIG
+948 RMYTVRTIE
-957 SIYDSVWDSL
+957 SIYASVWDSL

-1016 MYAYIFRENNALS
+1016 MYDYIFRENNALS

-1036 LVFGKIM
+1036 LLFGKIM

-1069 AFALTIA
+1069 AFALTIV

>member
-1 VTALRKDL
+1 MNALTLKNL
-9 IREIKNSKNRFLS
+9 LREIKRTFTKFLS
-22 IAILIALAVA
+22 IFAICALGVA
-32 FLSGLKATAP
+32 FFAGIRATSP
-42 DMKNTGDEYLDKQQL
+42 DMKEAGDRLYNTYNLS
-57 MDIQVLST
+57 DISVIST
-65 LGLTKGDIKALGAQD
+65 SGLTAD
-80 NIERA
+80 NIRDLESIEGIQAVRA
-85 VGAYCIDAWAG
+85 SLFVDAMARGTGEKEKNLRLYSMPIKLKSEYAPLIDLIPDYG
-96 DLVAK
+96 IDTSPE
-101 AYSITDGM
+101 YEM
-109 NLLTVTSG
+109 NGVEIVSG
-117 RMPESPDECIVDKNL
+117 RMPLNDTETALDYTLEGSLVKQLGDEITLTTSGGTVTLRVVGFIRSP
-132 LEKMKISVGDSIT
+132 M
-145 IDPSDDYE
+145 
-153 DCLTH
+153 
-158 KNFTIVGTAVS
+158 
-169 PYYISVERGS
+169 YISMFERGTS
-179 ASIGSGNVRAYVYLP
+179 SIGNGTSDGFAYASGNAISSLGTKLP
-194 EGAFDLDYYTVAY
+194 VMSLLNTYYTRADIVISGKEGLSAY
-207 AKVKGAQELTAFT
+207 S
-220 DEYDDYIDD
+220 DEY
-229 VMDSLKDFGD
+229 
-239 RRAKLRYDDIIDEA
+239 E
-253 QGKIDD
+253 
-259 AQKEL
+259 
-264 DDKEKEADEKLSD
+264 
-277 AEQELKDARRKL
+277 
-289 DKGWREYRDGKKEL
+289 
-303 EESLP
+303 
-308 KLCDAECELADARQE
+308 
-323 LIEGEQEYQKGLD
+323 
-336 EYNFGYAQ
+336 
-344 YAENKRKLD
+344 
-353 AAKAQLDAAKQQLD
+353 
-367 AAKQI
+367 
-372 PDQIAKLEGD
+372 
-382 ITALEAQKKLLDPND
+382 
-397 QEYKAIEARIT
+397 
-408 ELSAK
+408 
-413 KAALVSAS
+413 ALVNEVTDRIEDYAS
-421 MSDTEIAAAQAK
+421 TQSGT
-433 IDAGMAE
+433 
-440 YNAGKQE
+440 
-447 LDAAKAQLDAAKK
+447 
-460 KLDEGY
+460 
-466 EELQDG
+466 
-472 KRKYREGVEELQD
+472 
-485 GWKKYYEGID
+485 
-495 ELPKAYKKLKDGEK
+495 
-509 EYADGLEE
+509 
-517 YEDAKRE
+517 
-524 AEEKI
+524 
-529 ADAKKKLADARRK
+529 
-542 VADIETCKW
+542 W
-551 YILSRGY
+551 YIQDRSG
-558 NPGYTGFGQ
+558 NPGYSDYSENT
-567 DADRMANLASVF
+567 DRIAAVGDVF
-579 PVIFFLVAALVCL
+579 PLIFFIVAALVCL

-599 EEQRTQIGLMKALG
+599 EEQRIEMGTMKALG
-613 YGRWDISKKYLC
+613 YGGWQIAMKY
-625 YGLFPSL
+625 
-632 AGSLLGIIIGH
+632 
-643 IVFPTMIYVSYQIMY
+643 
-658 EMPNIRLSL
+658 
-667 YPGICIWATIAAV
+667 AV
-680 ACTTLSTLWACIS
+680 YAMSACIS
-693 TLTDSPANLMRPKA
+693 GGVVGAIIGFKLFPYVIMKGYSIMYYLGKLETPYRADIAFMAIAAMAACTAAATFSACYASLKEVPATLMRPKA

-761 FGLNDSII
+761 FGLNDSIFGII

-890 RVIGV
+890 RVIGI

-917 AMQYNGFM
+917 AMLYNGFM

-1069 AFALTIA
+1069 AFALTIV

>member
-1 VTALRKDL
+1 MNALTLKNL
-9 IREIKNSKNRFLS
+9 LREIKRTFTKFLS
-22 IAILIALAVA
+22 IFAICALGVA
-32 FLSGLKATAP
+32 FFAGIRATSP
-42 DMKNTGDEYLDKQQL
+42 DMKEAGDRLYNTYNLS
-57 MDIQVLST
+57 DISVIST
-65 LGLTKGDIKALGAQD
+65 SGLTAD
-80 NIERA
+80 NIRDLESIEGIRA
-85 VGAYCIDAWAG
+85 VRASLFVDAMARGTGEKEKNLRLYSMPIKLKSEYVPLIDLIPDYG
-96 DLVAK
+96 IDTSPE
-101 AYSITDGM
+101 YEM
-109 NLLTVTSG
+109 NGVEIVSG
-117 RMPESPDECIVDKNL
+117 RMPLNDTETALDYTLEGSLVKQLGDEITLTTSGGTVMLRVVGFIRSP
-132 LEKMKISVGDSIT
+132 M
-145 IDPSDDYE
+145 
-153 DCLTH
+153 
-158 KNFTIVGTAVS
+158 
-169 PYYISVERGS
+169 YISMFERGTS
-179 ASIGSGNVRAYVYLP
+179 SIGNGTSDGFAYASGNAISSLGTKLP
-194 EGAFDLDYYTVAY
+194 VMSLLNTYYTRADIVISGKEGLSAY
-207 AKVKGAQELTAFT
+207 S
-220 DEYDDYIDD
+220 DEY
-229 VMDSLKDFGD
+229 
-239 RRAKLRYDDIIDEA
+239 E
-253 QGKIDD
+253 
-259 AQKEL
+259 
-264 DDKEKEADEKLSD
+264 
-277 AEQELKDARRKL
+277 
-289 DKGWREYRDGKKEL
+289 
-303 EESLP
+303 
-308 KLCDAECELADARQE
+308 
-323 LIEGEQEYQKGLD
+323 
-336 EYNFGYAQ
+336 
-344 YAENKRKLD
+344 
-353 AAKAQLDAAKQQLD
+353 
-367 AAKQI
+367 
-372 PDQIAKLEGD
+372 
-382 ITALEAQKKLLDPND
+382 
-397 QEYKAIEARIT
+397 
-408 ELSAK
+408 
-413 KAALVSAS
+413 ALVNEVTDRIEDYAS
-421 MSDTEIAAAQAK
+421 TQSGT
-433 IDAGMAE
+433 
-440 YNAGKQE
+440 
-447 LDAAKAQLDAAKK
+447 
-460 KLDEGY
+460 
-466 EELQDG
+466 
-472 KRKYREGVEELQD
+472 
-485 GWKKYYEGID
+485 
-495 ELPKAYKKLKDGEK
+495 
-509 EYADGLEE
+509 
-517 YEDAKRE
+517 
-524 AEEKI
+524 
-529 ADAKKKLADARRK
+529 
-542 VADIETCKW
+542 W
-551 YILSRGY
+551 YIQDRSG
-558 NPGYTGFGQ
+558 NPGYSDYSENT
-567 DADRMANLASVF
+567 DRIAAVGDVF
-579 PVIFFLVAALVCL
+579 PLIFFIVAALVCL

-599 EEQRTQIGLMKALG
+599 EEQRIEMGTMKALG
-613 YGRWDISKKYLC
+613 YGGWQIAMKY
-625 YGLFPSL
+625 
-632 AGSLLGIIIGH
+632 
-643 IVFPTMIYVSYQIMY
+643 
-658 EMPNIRLSL
+658 
-667 YPGICIWATIAAV
+667 AV
-680 ACTTLSTLWACIS
+680 YAMSACIS
-693 TLTDSPANLMRPKA
+693 GGVVGAIIGFKLFPYVIMKAYSIMYYLGKLETPYRADIAFMAIAAMAVCTAAATFSACYASLKEVPATLMRPKA
-707 PKAGRRVLLEKIP
+707 PKAGRRVLLERIP

-761 FGLNDSII
+761 FGLNDSIFGII

-821 NGGRSQSGVHLL
+821 NGGRSQNGVHLL

-841 AGRINLH
+841 AGRVSLH
-848 NGGAPVTLDDSGVV
+848 NGGTPVTLDDSGVV

-880 MRTGGEDHLM
+880 MRTGGEDHFM

-917 AMQYNGFM
+917 AMQYNGLM

-948 RMYTVRTIG
+948 RMYTVRTIE
-957 SIYDSVWDSL
+957 SIYASVWDSL

-1036 LVFGKIM
+1036 LLFGKIM

>member
-1 VTALRKDL
+1 MNALTLKNL
-9 IREIKNSKNRFLS
+9 LREIKRTFTKFLS
-22 IAILIALAVA
+22 IFAICALGVA
-32 FLSGLKATAP
+32 FFAGIRATSP
-42 DMKNTGDEYLDKQQL
+42 DMKEAGDRLYNTYNLS
-57 MDIQVLST
+57 DISVIST
-65 LGLTKGDIKALGAQD
+65 SGLTAD
-80 NIERA
+80 NIRDLESIEGIRA
-85 VGAYCIDAWAG
+85 VRASLFVDAMARGTGEKEKNLRLYSMPIKLKSEYAPLIDLIPDYG
-96 DLVAK
+96 IDTSPE
-101 AYSITDGM
+101 YEM
-109 NLLTVTSG
+109 NGVEIVSG
-117 RMPESPDECIVDKNL
+117 RMPLNDTETALDYTLEGSLVKQLGDEITLTTSGGTVTLRVVGFIRSP
-132 LEKMKISVGDSIT
+132 M
-145 IDPSDDYE
+145 
-153 DCLTH
+153 
-158 KNFTIVGTAVS
+158 
-169 PYYISVERGS
+169 YISMFERGTS
-179 ASIGSGNVRAYVYLP
+179 SIGNGTSDGFAYASGNAISSLGTKLP
-194 EGAFDLDYYTVAY
+194 VMSLLNTYYTRADIVISGKEGLSAY
-207 AKVKGAQELTAFT
+207 S
-220 DEYDDYIDD
+220 DEY
-229 VMDSLKDFGD
+229 
-239 RRAKLRYDDIIDEA
+239 E
-253 QGKIDD
+253 
-259 AQKEL
+259 
-264 DDKEKEADEKLSD
+264 
-277 AEQELKDARRKL
+277 
-289 DKGWREYRDGKKEL
+289 
-303 EESLP
+303 
-308 KLCDAECELADARQE
+308 
-323 LIEGEQEYQKGLD
+323 
-336 EYNFGYAQ
+336 
-344 YAENKRKLD
+344 
-353 AAKAQLDAAKQQLD
+353 
-367 AAKQI
+367 
-372 PDQIAKLEGD
+372 
-382 ITALEAQKKLLDPND
+382 
-397 QEYKAIEARIT
+397 
-408 ELSAK
+408 
-413 KAALVSAS
+413 ALVNEVTDRIEDYAS
-421 MSDTEIAAAQAK
+421 TQSGT
-433 IDAGMAE
+433 
-440 YNAGKQE
+440 
-447 LDAAKAQLDAAKK
+447 
-460 KLDEGY
+460 
-466 EELQDG
+466 
-472 KRKYREGVEELQD
+472 
-485 GWKKYYEGID
+485 
-495 ELPKAYKKLKDGEK
+495 
-509 EYADGLEE
+509 
-517 YEDAKRE
+517 
-524 AEEKI
+524 
-529 ADAKKKLADARRK
+529 
-542 VADIETCKW
+542 W
-551 YILSRGY
+551 YIQDRSG
-558 NPGYTGFGQ
+558 NPGYSDYSENT
-567 DADRMANLASVF
+567 DRIAAVGDVF
-579 PVIFFLVAALVCL
+579 PLIFFIVAALVCL

-599 EEQRTQIGLMKALG
+599 EEQRIEMGTMKALG
-613 YGRWDISKKYLC
+613 YGGWQIAMKY
-625 YGLFPSL
+625 
-632 AGSLLGIIIGH
+632 
-643 IVFPTMIYVSYQIMY
+643 
-658 EMPNIRLSL
+658 
-667 YPGICIWATIAAV
+667 AV
-680 ACTTLSTLWACIS
+680 YAMSACIS
-693 TLTDSPANLMRPKA
+693 GGVVGAIIGFKLFPYVIMKGYSIMYYLGKLETPYRADIAFMAIAAMAVCTAAATFSACYASLKEVPATLMRPKA

-761 FGLNDSII
+761 FGLNDSIFGII

-841 AGRINLH
+841 AERISLH

-874 AGDEIN
+874 VGDEIN

-1069 AFALTIA
+1069 AFALTIV

>member
-1 VTALRKDL
+1 MNALTLKNL
-9 IREIKNSKNRFLS
+9 LREIKRTFTKFLS
-22 IAILIALAVA
+22 IFAICALGVA
-32 FLSGLKATAP
+32 FFAGIRATSP
-42 DMKNTGDEYLDKQQL
+42 DMKEAGDRLYNTYNLS
-57 MDIQVLST
+57 DISVIST
-65 LGLTKGDIKALGAQD
+65 SGLTAD
-80 NIERA
+80 NIRDLESIEGIQAVRA
-85 VGAYCIDAWAG
+85 SLFVDAMARGTGEKEKNLRLYSMPIKLKSEYAPLIDLIPDYG
-96 DLVAK
+96 IDTSPE
-101 AYSITDGM
+101 YEM
-109 NLLTVTSG
+109 NGVEIVSG
-117 RMPESPDECIVDKNL
+117 RMPLNDTETALDYSLEGSLVKQLGDEITLTTSGGTVTLRVVGFIRSP
-132 LEKMKISVGDSIT
+132 M
-145 IDPSDDYE
+145 
-153 DCLTH
+153 
-158 KNFTIVGTAVS
+158 
-169 PYYISVERGS
+169 YISMFERGTS
-179 ASIGSGNVRAYVYLP
+179 SIGNGTSDGFAYASGNAISSLGTKLP
-194 EGAFDLDYYTVAY
+194 VMSLLNTYYTRADIVISGKEGLSAY
-207 AKVKGAQELTAFT
+207 S
-220 DEYDDYIDD
+220 DEY
-229 VMDSLKDFGD
+229 
-239 RRAKLRYDDIIDEA
+239 E
-253 QGKIDD
+253 
-259 AQKEL
+259 
-264 DDKEKEADEKLSD
+264 
-277 AEQELKDARRKL
+277 
-289 DKGWREYRDGKKEL
+289 
-303 EESLP
+303 
-308 KLCDAECELADARQE
+308 
-323 LIEGEQEYQKGLD
+323 
-336 EYNFGYAQ
+336 
-344 YAENKRKLD
+344 
-353 AAKAQLDAAKQQLD
+353 
-367 AAKQI
+367 
-372 PDQIAKLEGD
+372 
-382 ITALEAQKKLLDPND
+382 
-397 QEYKAIEARIT
+397 
-408 ELSAK
+408 
-413 KAALVSAS
+413 ALVNEVTDRIEDYAS
-421 MSDTEIAAAQAK
+421 TQSGT
-433 IDAGMAE
+433 
-440 YNAGKQE
+440 
-447 LDAAKAQLDAAKK
+447 
-460 KLDEGY
+460 
-466 EELQDG
+466 
-472 KRKYREGVEELQD
+472 
-485 GWKKYYEGID
+485 
-495 ELPKAYKKLKDGEK
+495 
-509 EYADGLEE
+509 
-517 YEDAKRE
+517 
-524 AEEKI
+524 
-529 ADAKKKLADARRK
+529 
-542 VADIETCKW
+542 W
-551 YILSRGY
+551 YIQDRSG
-558 NPGYTGFGQ
+558 NPGYSDYSENT
-567 DADRMANLASVF
+567 DRIAAVGDVF
-579 PVIFFLVAALVCL
+579 PLIFFIVAALVCL

-599 EEQRTQIGLMKALG
+599 EEQRIEMGTMKALG
-613 YGRWDISKKYLC
+613 YGGWQIAMKY
-625 YGLFPSL
+625 
-632 AGSLLGIIIGH
+632 
-643 IVFPTMIYVSYQIMY
+643 
-658 EMPNIRLSL
+658 
-667 YPGICIWATIAAV
+667 AV
-680 ACTTLSTLWACIS
+680 YAMSACIS
-693 TLTDSPANLMRPKA
+693 GGVVGAIIGFKLFPYVIMKGYSIMYYLGKLETPYRADIAFMAIAAMAVCTAAATFSACYASLKEVPATLMRPKA
-707 PKAGRRVLLEKIP
+707 PKAGRRVLLEKMP

-761 FGLNDSII
+761 FGLNDSIFGII

-786 EAMPLADMQELLG
+786 EAMPLADMRELLG

-833 GVESAGSM
+833 GVESAESM
-841 AGRINLH
+841 AGRVSLH

-874 AGDEIN
+874 VGDEIN

-957 SIYDSVWDSL
+957 SIYASVWDSL

-1036 LVFGKIM
+1036 LLFGKIM

>member
-1 VTALRKDL
+1 MNALTLKNL
-9 IREIKNSKNRFLS
+9 LREIKRTFTKFLS
-22 IAILIALAVA
+22 IFAICALGVA
-32 FLSGLKATAP
+32 FFAGIRATSP
-42 DMKNTGDEYLDKQQL
+42 DMKEAGDRLYNTYNLS
-57 MDIQVLST
+57 DISVIST
-65 LGLTKGDIKALGAQD
+65 SGLTAD
-80 NIERA
+80 NIRDLESIEGIRA
-85 VGAYCIDAWAG
+85 VRASLFVDAMARGTGEKEKNLRLYSMPIKLKSEYAPLIDLIPDYG
-96 DLVAK
+96 IDTSPE
-101 AYSITDGM
+101 YEM
-109 NLLTVTSG
+109 NGVEIVSG
-117 RMPESPDECIVDKNL
+117 RMPLNDTETALDYTLEGSLVKQLGDEITLTTSGGTVTLRVVGFIRSP
-132 LEKMKISVGDSIT
+132 M
-145 IDPSDDYE
+145 
-153 DCLTH
+153 
-158 KNFTIVGTAVS
+158 
-169 PYYISVERGS
+169 YISMFERGTS
-179 ASIGSGNVRAYVYLP
+179 SIGNGTSDGFAYASGNAISSLGTKLP
-194 EGAFDLDYYTVAY
+194 VMSLLNTYYTRADIVISGKEGLSAY
-207 AKVKGAQELTAFT
+207 S
-220 DEYDDYIDD
+220 DEY
-229 VMDSLKDFGD
+229 
-239 RRAKLRYDDIIDEA
+239 E
-253 QGKIDD
+253 
-259 AQKEL
+259 
-264 DDKEKEADEKLSD
+264 
-277 AEQELKDARRKL
+277 
-289 DKGWREYRDGKKEL
+289 
-303 EESLP
+303 
-308 KLCDAECELADARQE
+308 
-323 LIEGEQEYQKGLD
+323 
-336 EYNFGYAQ
+336 
-344 YAENKRKLD
+344 
-353 AAKAQLDAAKQQLD
+353 
-367 AAKQI
+367 
-372 PDQIAKLEGD
+372 
-382 ITALEAQKKLLDPND
+382 
-397 QEYKAIEARIT
+397 
-408 ELSAK
+408 
-413 KAALVSAS
+413 ALVNEVTDRIEDYAS
-421 MSDTEIAAAQAK
+421 TQSGT
-433 IDAGMAE
+433 
-440 YNAGKQE
+440 
-447 LDAAKAQLDAAKK
+447 
-460 KLDEGY
+460 
-466 EELQDG
+466 
-472 KRKYREGVEELQD
+472 
-485 GWKKYYEGID
+485 
-495 ELPKAYKKLKDGEK
+495 
-509 EYADGLEE
+509 
-517 YEDAKRE
+517 
-524 AEEKI
+524 
-529 ADAKKKLADARRK
+529 
-542 VADIETCKW
+542 W
-551 YILSRGY
+551 YIQDRSG
-558 NPGYTGFGQ
+558 NPGYSDYSENT
-567 DADRMANLASVF
+567 DRIAAVGDVF
-579 PVIFFLVAALVCL
+579 PLIFFIVAALVCL

-599 EEQRTQIGLMKALG
+599 EEQRIEMGTMKALG
-613 YGRWDISKKYLC
+613 YGGWQIAMKY
-625 YGLFPSL
+625 
-632 AGSLLGIIIGH
+632 
-643 IVFPTMIYVSYQIMY
+643 
-658 EMPNIRLSL
+658 
-667 YPGICIWATIAAV
+667 AV
-680 ACTTLSTLWACIS
+680 YAMSACIS
-693 TLTDSPANLMRPKA
+693 GGVVGAIIGFKLFPYVIMKAYSIMYYLGKLETPYRADIAFMAIAAMAVCTAAATFSACYASLKEVPATLMRPKA
-707 PKAGRRVLLEKIP
+707 PKAGRRVLLERIP

-761 FGLNDSII
+761 FGLNDSIFGII

-841 AGRINLH
+841 AGRISLH

-917 AMQYNGFM
+917 AMQYNGLM

-948 RMYTVRTIG
+948 RMYTVRTIE
-957 SIYDSVWDSL
+957 SIYASVWDSL

-1036 LVFGKIM
+1036 LLFGKIM

-1069 AFALTIA
+1069 AFALTIV

>member
-1 VTALRKDL
+1 MNALTLKNL
-9 IREIKNSKNRFLS
+9 LREIKRTFTKFLS
-22 IAILIALAVA
+22 IFAICALGVA
-32 FLSGLKATAP
+32 FFAGIRATSP
-42 DMKNTGDEYLDKQQL
+42 DMKEAGDRLYNTYNLS
-57 MDIQVLST
+57 DISVIST
-65 LGLTKGDIKALGAQD
+65 SGLTAD
-80 NIERA
+80 NIRDLESIEGIQAVRA
-85 VGAYCIDAWAG
+85 SLFVDAMARGTGEKEKNLRLYSMPIKLKSEYAPLIDLIPDYG
-96 DLVAK
+96 IDTSPE
-101 AYSITDGM
+101 YEM
-109 NLLTVTSG
+109 NGVEIVSG
-117 RMPESPDECIVDKNL
+117 RMPLN
-132 LEKMKISVGDSIT
+132 
-145 IDPSDDYE
+145 
-153 DCLTH
+153 
-158 KNFTIVGTAVS
+158 
-169 PYYISVERGS
+169 
-179 ASIGSGNVRAYVYLP
+179 
-194 EGAFDLDYYTVAY
+194 
-207 AKVKGAQELTAFT
+207 
-220 DEYDDYIDD
+220 
-229 VMDSLKDFGD
+229 
-239 RRAKLRYDDIIDEA
+239 
-253 QGKIDD
+253 
-259 AQKEL
+259 
-264 DDKEKEADEKLSD
+264 
-277 AEQELKDARRKL
+277 
-289 DKGWREYRDGKKEL
+289 
-303 EESLP
+303 
-308 KLCDAECELADARQE
+308 
-323 LIEGEQEYQKGLD
+323 
-336 EYNFGYAQ
+336 
-344 YAENKRKLD
+344 
-353 AAKAQLDAAKQQLD
+353 
-367 AAKQI
+367 
-372 PDQIAKLEGD
+372 
-382 ITALEAQKKLLDPND
+382 
-397 QEYKAIEARIT
+397 
-408 ELSAK
+408 
-413 KAALVSAS
+413 
-421 MSDTEIAAAQAK
+421 DTEIALDYTLEGSLVKQLGDEITLTTSGGTVTLRVVGFIRSPMYISMFERGTSSIGNGTSDGFAYAS
-433 IDAGMAE
+433 G
-440 YNAGKQE
+440 NAISSLGTKLPVMSLLNTYYTRADIVISGK
-447 LDAAKAQLDAAKK
+447 
-460 KLDEGY
+460 EG
-466 EELQDG
+466 LS
-472 KRKYREGVEELQD
+472 
-485 GWKKYYEGID
+485 
-495 ELPKAYKKLKDGEK
+495 AYSD
-509 EYADGLEE
+509 E
-517 YEDAKRE
+517 YEALVNEVTDR
-524 AEEKI
+524 
-529 ADAKKKLADARRK
+529 
-542 VADIETCKW
+542 IEDYASTQSGTW
-551 YILSRGY
+551 YIQDRSG
-558 NPGYTGFGQ
+558 NPGYSDYSENT
-567 DADRMANLASVF
+567 DRIAAVGDVF
-579 PVIFFLVAALVCL
+579 PLIFFIVAALVCL

-599 EEQRTQIGLMKALG
+599 EEQRIEMGTMKALG
-613 YGRWDISKKYLC
+613 YGGWQIAMKY
-625 YGLFPSL
+625 
-632 AGSLLGIIIGH
+632 
-643 IVFPTMIYVSYQIMY
+643 
-658 EMPNIRLSL
+658 
-667 YPGICIWATIAAV
+667 AV
-680 ACTTLSTLWACIS
+680 YAMSACIS
-693 TLTDSPANLMRPKA
+693 GGVVGAIIGFKLFPYVIMKGYSIMYYLGKLETPYRADIAFMAIAAMAVCTAAATFSACYASLKEVPATLMRPKA

-761 FGLNDSII
+761 FGLNDSIFGII

-786 EAMPLADMQELLG
+786 EAMPLGDMQELLG

-821 NGGRSQSGVHLL
+821 NGGKSQSGVHLL
-833 GVESAGSM
+833 GVESAESM

-848 NGGAPVTLDDSGVV
+848 NGGAPVALDDSGVV

-948 RMYTVRTIG
+948 RMYTVRTID
-957 SIYDSVWDSL
+957 SIYASVWDSL

-1069 AFALTIA
+1069 AFALTIV

>member
-1 VTALRKDL
+1 MNALTLKNL
-9 IREIKNSKNRFLS
+9 LREIKRTFTKFLS
-22 IAILIALAVA
+22 IFAICALGVA
-32 FLSGLKATAP
+32 FFAGIRATSP
-42 DMKNTGDEYLDKQQL
+42 DMKEAGDRLYNTYNLS
-57 MDIQVLST
+57 DISVIST
-65 LGLTKGDIKALGAQD
+65 SGLTAD
-80 NIERA
+80 NIRDLESIEGIRA
-85 VGAYCIDAWAG
+85 VRASLFVDAMARGTGEKEKNLRLYSMPIKLKSEYAPLIDLIPDYG
-96 DLVAK
+96 IDTSPE
-101 AYSITDGM
+101 YEM
-109 NLLTVTSG
+109 NGVEIVSG
-117 RMPESPDECIVDKNL
+117 RMPLNDTETALDYTLEGSLVKQLGDEITLTTSGGTVTLRVVGFIRSP
-132 LEKMKISVGDSIT
+132 M
-145 IDPSDDYE
+145 
-153 DCLTH
+153 
-158 KNFTIVGTAVS
+158 
-169 PYYISVERGS
+169 YISMFERGTS
-179 ASIGSGNVRAYVYLP
+179 SIGNGTSDGFAYASGNAISSLGTKLP
-194 EGAFDLDYYTVAY
+194 VMSLLNTYYTRADIVISGKEGLSAY
-207 AKVKGAQELTAFT
+207 S
-220 DEYDDYIDD
+220 DEY
-229 VMDSLKDFGD
+229 
-239 RRAKLRYDDIIDEA
+239 E
-253 QGKIDD
+253 
-259 AQKEL
+259 
-264 DDKEKEADEKLSD
+264 
-277 AEQELKDARRKL
+277 
-289 DKGWREYRDGKKEL
+289 
-303 EESLP
+303 
-308 KLCDAECELADARQE
+308 
-323 LIEGEQEYQKGLD
+323 
-336 EYNFGYAQ
+336 
-344 YAENKRKLD
+344 
-353 AAKAQLDAAKQQLD
+353 
-367 AAKQI
+367 
-372 PDQIAKLEGD
+372 
-382 ITALEAQKKLLDPND
+382 
-397 QEYKAIEARIT
+397 
-408 ELSAK
+408 
-413 KAALVSAS
+413 ALVNEVTDRIEDYAS
-421 MSDTEIAAAQAK
+421 TQSGT
-433 IDAGMAE
+433 
-440 YNAGKQE
+440 
-447 LDAAKAQLDAAKK
+447 
-460 KLDEGY
+460 
-466 EELQDG
+466 
-472 KRKYREGVEELQD
+472 
-485 GWKKYYEGID
+485 
-495 ELPKAYKKLKDGEK
+495 
-509 EYADGLEE
+509 
-517 YEDAKRE
+517 
-524 AEEKI
+524 
-529 ADAKKKLADARRK
+529 
-542 VADIETCKW
+542 W
-551 YILSRGY
+551 YIQDRSG
-558 NPGYTGFGQ
+558 NPGYSDYSENT
-567 DADRMANLASVF
+567 DRIAAVGDVF
-579 PVIFFLVAALVCL
+579 PLIFFIVAALVCL

-599 EEQRTQIGLMKALG
+599 EEQRIEMGTMKALG
-613 YGRWDISKKYLC
+613 YGGWQIAMKY
-625 YGLFPSL
+625 
-632 AGSLLGIIIGH
+632 
-643 IVFPTMIYVSYQIMY
+643 
-658 EMPNIRLSL
+658 
-667 YPGICIWATIAAV
+667 AV
-680 ACTTLSTLWACIS
+680 YAMSACIS
-693 TLTDSPANLMRPKA
+693 GGVVGAIIGFKLFPYVIMKGYSIMYYLGKLETPYRADIAFMAIAAMAVCTAAATFSACYASLKEVPATLMRPKA

-761 FGLNDSII
+761 FGLNDSIFGII

-833 GVESAGSM
+833 GVESAESM

-848 NGGAPVTLDDSGVV
+848 NGGTPVTLDDSGVV

-890 RVIGV
+890 RVIGI

-1069 AFALTIA
+1069 AFALTIV

>member
-1 VTALRKDL
+1 MNALTLKNL
-9 IREIKNSKNRFLS
+9 LREIKRTFTKFLS
-22 IAILIALAVA
+22 IFAICALGVA
-32 FLSGLKATAP
+32 FFAGIRATSP
-42 DMKNTGDEYLDKQQL
+42 DMKEAGDRLYNTYNLS
-57 MDIQVLST
+57 DISVIST
-65 LGLTKGDIKALGAQD
+65 SGLTAD
-80 NIERA
+80 NIRDLESIEGIRA
-85 VGAYCIDAWAG
+85 VRASLFVDAMARGTGEKEKNLRLYSMPIKLKSEYVPLIDLIPDYG
-96 DLVAK
+96 IDTSPE
-101 AYSITDGM
+101 YEM
-109 NLLTVTSG
+109 NGVEIVSG
-117 RMPESPDECIVDKNL
+117 RMPLNDTETALDYTLEGSLVKQLGDEITLTTSGGTVMLRVVGFIRSP
-132 LEKMKISVGDSIT
+132 M
-145 IDPSDDYE
+145 
-153 DCLTH
+153 
-158 KNFTIVGTAVS
+158 
-169 PYYISVERGS
+169 YISMFERGTS
-179 ASIGSGNVRAYVYLP
+179 SIGNGTSDGFAYASGNAISSLGTKLP
-194 EGAFDLDYYTVAY
+194 VMSLLNTYYTRADIVISGKEGLSAY
-207 AKVKGAQELTAFT
+207 S
-220 DEYDDYIDD
+220 DEY
-229 VMDSLKDFGD
+229 
-239 RRAKLRYDDIIDEA
+239 E
-253 QGKIDD
+253 
-259 AQKEL
+259 
-264 DDKEKEADEKLSD
+264 
-277 AEQELKDARRKL
+277 
-289 DKGWREYRDGKKEL
+289 
-303 EESLP
+303 
-308 KLCDAECELADARQE
+308 
-323 LIEGEQEYQKGLD
+323 
-336 EYNFGYAQ
+336 
-344 YAENKRKLD
+344 
-353 AAKAQLDAAKQQLD
+353 
-367 AAKQI
+367 
-372 PDQIAKLEGD
+372 
-382 ITALEAQKKLLDPND
+382 
-397 QEYKAIEARIT
+397 
-408 ELSAK
+408 
-413 KAALVSAS
+413 ALVNEVTDRIEDYAS
-421 MSDTEIAAAQAK
+421 TQSGT
-433 IDAGMAE
+433 
-440 YNAGKQE
+440 
-447 LDAAKAQLDAAKK
+447 
-460 KLDEGY
+460 
-466 EELQDG
+466 
-472 KRKYREGVEELQD
+472 
-485 GWKKYYEGID
+485 
-495 ELPKAYKKLKDGEK
+495 
-509 EYADGLEE
+509 
-517 YEDAKRE
+517 
-524 AEEKI
+524 
-529 ADAKKKLADARRK
+529 
-542 VADIETCKW
+542 W
-551 YILSRGY
+551 YIQDRSG
-558 NPGYTGFGQ
+558 NPGYSDYSENT
-567 DADRMANLASVF
+567 DRIAAVGDVF
-579 PVIFFLVAALVCL
+579 PLIFFIVAALVCL

-599 EEQRTQIGLMKALG
+599 EEQRIEMGTMKALG
-613 YGRWDISKKYLC
+613 YGGWQIAMKY
-625 YGLFPSL
+625 
-632 AGSLLGIIIGH
+632 
-643 IVFPTMIYVSYQIMY
+643 
-658 EMPNIRLSL
+658 
-667 YPGICIWATIAAV
+667 AV
-680 ACTTLSTLWACIS
+680 YAMSACIS
-693 TLTDSPANLMRPKA
+693 GGVVGAIIGFKLFPYVIMKAYSIMYYLGKLETPYRADIAFMAIAAMAVCTAAATFSACYASLKEVPATLMRPKA
-707 PKAGRRVLLEKIP
+707 PKAGRRVLLERIP

-761 FGLNDSII
+761 FGLNDSIFGII

-821 NGGRSQSGVHLL
+821 NGGRSQNGVHLL

-841 AGRINLH
+841 AGRVSLH
-848 NGGAPVTLDDSGVV
+848 NGGTPVTLDDSGVV

-917 AMQYNGFM
+917 AMQYNGLM

-948 RMYTVRTIG
+948 RMYTVRTIE
-957 SIYDSVWDSL
+957 SIYASVWDSL

-1036 LVFGKIM
+1036 LLFGKIM

-1085 RPKVRA
+1085 RPNVRA

>member
-1 VTALRKDL
+1 MNALTLKNL
-9 IREIKNSKNRFLS
+9 LREIKRTFTKFLS
-22 IAILIALAVA
+22 IFAICALGVA
-32 FLSGLKATAP
+32 FFAGIRATSP
-42 DMKNTGDEYLDKQQL
+42 DMKEAGDRLYNTYNLS
-57 MDIQVLST
+57 DISVIST
-65 LGLTKGDIKALGAQD
+65 SGLTAD
-80 NIERA
+80 NIRDLESIEGIQAVRA
-85 VGAYCIDAWAG
+85 SLFVDAMARGTGEKEKNLRLYSMPIKLKSEYAPLIDLIPDYG
-96 DLVAK
+96 IDTSPE
-101 AYSITDGM
+101 YEM
-109 NLLTVTSG
+109 NGVEIVSG
-117 RMPESPDECIVDKNL
+117 RMPLNDTETALDYTLEGSLVKQLGDEITLTTSGGTVTLRVVGFIRSPMYISMFERGTSSIGNGTSDGFAYASGNAISSLGTKLPVMSLLNTYYTRADIVISGKEGLSAYSDEYEALVNEVTDRI
-132 LEKMKISVGDSIT
+132 
-145 IDPSDDYE
+145 DDYAS
-153 DCLTH
+153 TQS
-158 KNFTIVGTAVS
+158 GT
-169 PYYISVERGS
+169 
-179 ASIGSGNVRAYVYLP
+179 
-194 EGAFDLDYYTVAY
+194 
-207 AKVKGAQELTAFT
+207 
-220 DEYDDYIDD
+220 
-229 VMDSLKDFGD
+229 
-239 RRAKLRYDDIIDEA
+239 
-253 QGKIDD
+253 
-259 AQKEL
+259 
-264 DDKEKEADEKLSD
+264 
-277 AEQELKDARRKL
+277 
-289 DKGWREYRDGKKEL
+289 
-303 EESLP
+303 
-308 KLCDAECELADARQE
+308 
-323 LIEGEQEYQKGLD
+323 
-336 EYNFGYAQ
+336 
-344 YAENKRKLD
+344 
-353 AAKAQLDAAKQQLD
+353 
-367 AAKQI
+367 
-372 PDQIAKLEGD
+372 
-382 ITALEAQKKLLDPND
+382 
-397 QEYKAIEARIT
+397 
-408 ELSAK
+408 
-413 KAALVSAS
+413 
-421 MSDTEIAAAQAK
+421 
-433 IDAGMAE
+433 
-440 YNAGKQE
+440 
-447 LDAAKAQLDAAKK
+447 
-460 KLDEGY
+460 
-466 EELQDG
+466 
-472 KRKYREGVEELQD
+472 
-485 GWKKYYEGID
+485 
-495 ELPKAYKKLKDGEK
+495 
-509 EYADGLEE
+509 
-517 YEDAKRE
+517 
-524 AEEKI
+524 
-529 ADAKKKLADARRK
+529 
-542 VADIETCKW
+542 W
-551 YILSRGY
+551 YIQDRSG
-558 NPGYTGFGQ
+558 NPGYSDYSENT
-567 DADRMANLASVF
+567 DRIAAVGDVF
-579 PVIFFLVAALVCL
+579 PLIFFIVAALVCL

-599 EEQRTQIGLMKALG
+599 EEQRIEMGTMKALG
-613 YGRWDISKKYLC
+613 YGGWQIAMKY
-625 YGLFPSL
+625 
-632 AGSLLGIIIGH
+632 
-643 IVFPTMIYVSYQIMY
+643 
-658 EMPNIRLSL
+658 
-667 YPGICIWATIAAV
+667 AV
-680 ACTTLSTLWACIS
+680 YAMSACIS
-693 TLTDSPANLMRPKA
+693 GGVVGAIIGFKLFPYVIMKGYSIMYYLGKLETPYRADIAFMAIAAMAVCTAAATFSACYASLKEVPATLMRPKA

-761 FGLNDSII
+761 FGLNDSIFGII

-786 EAMPLADMQELLG
+786 EAMPLGDMQELLG

-821 NGGRSQSGVHLL
+821 NGGKSQSGVHLL
-833 GVESAGSM
+833 GVESAESM

-848 NGGAPVTLDDSGVV
+848 NGGAPVALDDSGVV

-1069 AFALTIA
+1069 AFALTIV

>member
-1 VTALRKDL
+1 MNALTLKNL
-9 IREIKNSKNRFLS
+9 LREIKRTFTKFLS
-22 IAILIALAVA
+22 IFAICALGVA
-32 FLSGLKATAP
+32 FFAGIRATSP
-42 DMKNTGDEYLDKQQL
+42 DMKEAGDRLYNTYNLS
-57 MDIQVLST
+57 DISVIST
-65 LGLTKGDIKALGAQD
+65 SGLTAD
-80 NIERA
+80 NIRDLESIEGIQAVRA
-85 VGAYCIDAWAG
+85 SLFVDAMARGTGEKEKNLRLYSMPIKLKSEYAPLIDLIPDYG
-96 DLVAK
+96 IDTSPE
-101 AYSITDGM
+101 YDM
-109 NLLTVTSG
+109 NGVEIVSG
-117 RMPESPDECIVDKNL
+117 RMPLN
-132 LEKMKISVGDSIT
+132 
-145 IDPSDDYE
+145 
-153 DCLTH
+153 
-158 KNFTIVGTAVS
+158 
-169 PYYISVERGS
+169 
-179 ASIGSGNVRAYVYLP
+179 
-194 EGAFDLDYYTVAY
+194 
-207 AKVKGAQELTAFT
+207 
-220 DEYDDYIDD
+220 
-229 VMDSLKDFGD
+229 
-239 RRAKLRYDDIIDEA
+239 
-253 QGKIDD
+253 
-259 AQKEL
+259 
-264 DDKEKEADEKLSD
+264 
-277 AEQELKDARRKL
+277 
-289 DKGWREYRDGKKEL
+289 
-303 EESLP
+303 
-308 KLCDAECELADARQE
+308 
-323 LIEGEQEYQKGLD
+323 
-336 EYNFGYAQ
+336 
-344 YAENKRKLD
+344 
-353 AAKAQLDAAKQQLD
+353 
-367 AAKQI
+367 
-372 PDQIAKLEGD
+372 
-382 ITALEAQKKLLDPND
+382 
-397 QEYKAIEARIT
+397 
-408 ELSAK
+408 
-413 KAALVSAS
+413 
-421 MSDTEIAAAQAK
+421 DTEIALDNTLDGSLVKQLGDEITLTTASGTVTLRVVGFIRSPMYISLFERGTSSIGNGTSDGFAYAS
-433 IDAGMAE
+433 G
-440 YNAGKQE
+440 NAISSLGTKLPVMSLLNTYYTRADIVISGK
-447 LDAAKAQLDAAKK
+447 
-460 KLDEGY
+460 EG
-466 EELQDG
+466 LS
-472 KRKYREGVEELQD
+472 
-485 GWKKYYEGID
+485 
-495 ELPKAYKKLKDGEK
+495 AYSD
-509 EYADGLEE
+509 E
-517 YEDAKRE
+517 YEALVNEVTDR
-524 AEEKI
+524 
-529 ADAKKKLADARRK
+529 
-542 VADIETCKW
+542 IEDYASTQSGTW
-551 YILSRGY
+551 YIQDRSG
-558 NPGYTGFGQ
+558 NPGYSDYSENT
-567 DADRMANLASVF
+567 DRIAAVGDVF
-579 PVIFFLVAALVCL
+579 PLIFFIVAALVCL

-599 EEQRTQIGLMKALG
+599 EEQRIEMGTMKALG
-613 YGRWDISKKYLC
+613 YGGWQIAMKY
-625 YGLFPSL
+625 
-632 AGSLLGIIIGH
+632 
-643 IVFPTMIYVSYQIMY
+643 
-658 EMPNIRLSL
+658 
-667 YPGICIWATIAAV
+667 AV
-680 ACTTLSTLWACIS
+680 YAMSACIS
-693 TLTDSPANLMRPKA
+693 GGVVGAIIGFKLFPYVIMKGYSIMYYLGKLETPYRADIAFMAIAAMAVCTAAATFSACYASLKEVPATLMRPKA

-761 FGLNDSII
+761 FGLNDSIFGII

-874 AGDEIN
+874 VGDEIN

-1069 AFALTIA
+1069 AFALTIV

>member
-1 VTALRKDL
+1 MNALTLKNL
-9 IREIKNSKNRFLS
+9 LREIKRTFTKFLS
-22 IAILIALAVA
+22 IFAICALGVA
-32 FLSGLKATAP
+32 FFAGIRATSP
-42 DMKNTGDEYLDKQQL
+42 DMKEAGDRLYNTYNLS
-57 MDIQVLST
+57 DISVIST
-65 LGLTKGDIKALGAQD
+65 SGLTAD
-80 NIERA
+80 NIRDLESIEGIRA
-85 VGAYCIDAWAG
+85 VRASLFVDAMARGTGEKEKNLRLYSMPIKLKSEYAPLIDLIPDYG
-96 DLVAK
+96 IDTSPE
-101 AYSITDGM
+101 YEM
-109 NLLTVTSG
+109 NGVEIVSG
-117 RMPESPDECIVDKNL
+117 RMPLNDTETALDYTLEGSLVKQLGDEITLTTSGGTVTLRVVGFIRSP
-132 LEKMKISVGDSIT
+132 M
-145 IDPSDDYE
+145 
-153 DCLTH
+153 
-158 KNFTIVGTAVS
+158 
-169 PYYISVERGS
+169 YISMFERGTS
-179 ASIGSGNVRAYVYLP
+179 SIGNGTSDGFAYASGNAISSLGTKLP
-194 EGAFDLDYYTVAY
+194 VMSLLNTYYTRADIVISGKEGLSAY
-207 AKVKGAQELTAFT
+207 S
-220 DEYDDYIDD
+220 DEY
-229 VMDSLKDFGD
+229 
-239 RRAKLRYDDIIDEA
+239 E
-253 QGKIDD
+253 
-259 AQKEL
+259 
-264 DDKEKEADEKLSD
+264 
-277 AEQELKDARRKL
+277 
-289 DKGWREYRDGKKEL
+289 
-303 EESLP
+303 
-308 KLCDAECELADARQE
+308 
-323 LIEGEQEYQKGLD
+323 
-336 EYNFGYAQ
+336 
-344 YAENKRKLD
+344 
-353 AAKAQLDAAKQQLD
+353 
-367 AAKQI
+367 
-372 PDQIAKLEGD
+372 
-382 ITALEAQKKLLDPND
+382 
-397 QEYKAIEARIT
+397 
-408 ELSAK
+408 
-413 KAALVSAS
+413 ALVNEVTDRIEDYAS
-421 MSDTEIAAAQAK
+421 TQSGT
-433 IDAGMAE
+433 
-440 YNAGKQE
+440 
-447 LDAAKAQLDAAKK
+447 
-460 KLDEGY
+460 
-466 EELQDG
+466 
-472 KRKYREGVEELQD
+472 
-485 GWKKYYEGID
+485 
-495 ELPKAYKKLKDGEK
+495 
-509 EYADGLEE
+509 
-517 YEDAKRE
+517 
-524 AEEKI
+524 
-529 ADAKKKLADARRK
+529 
-542 VADIETCKW
+542 W
-551 YILSRGY
+551 YIQDRSG
-558 NPGYTGFGQ
+558 NPGYSDYSENT
-567 DADRMANLASVF
+567 DRIAAVGDVF
-579 PVIFFLVAALVCL
+579 PLIFFIVVALVCL

-599 EEQRTQIGLMKALG
+599 EEQRIEMGTMKALG
-613 YGRWDISKKYLC
+613 YGGWQIAMKY
-625 YGLFPSL
+625 
-632 AGSLLGIIIGH
+632 
-643 IVFPTMIYVSYQIMY
+643 
-658 EMPNIRLSL
+658 
-667 YPGICIWATIAAV
+667 AV
-680 ACTTLSTLWACIS
+680 YAMSACIS
-693 TLTDSPANLMRPKA
+693 GGVVGAIIGFKLFPYVIMKAYSIMYYLGKLETPYRADIAFMAIAAMAVCTAAATFSACYASLKEVPATLMRPKA

-761 FGLNDSII
+761 FGLNDSIFGII

-841 AGRINLH
+841 AGRISLH

-917 AMQYNGFM
+917 AMQYNGLM

-948 RMYTVRTIG
+948 RMYTVRTIE
-957 SIYDSVWDSL
+957 SIYASVWDSL

-1036 LVFGKIM
+1036 LLFGKIM

-1069 AFALTIA
+1069 AFALTIV

>member
-1 VTALRKDL
+1 MNALTLKNL
-9 IREIKNSKNRFLS
+9 LREIKRTFTKFLS
-22 IAILIALAVA
+22 IFAICALGVA
-32 FLSGLKATAP
+32 FFAGIRATSP
-42 DMKNTGDEYLDKQQL
+42 DMKEAGDRLYNTYNLS
-57 MDIQVLST
+57 DISVIST
-65 LGLTKGDIKALGAQD
+65 SGLTAD
-80 NIERA
+80 NIRDLESIEGIQAVRA
-85 VGAYCIDAWAG
+85 SLFVDAMARGTGEKEKNLRLYSMPIKLKSEYAPLIDLIPDYG
-96 DLVAK
+96 IDTSPE
-101 AYSITDGM
+101 YEM
-109 NLLTVTSG
+109 NGVEIVSG
-117 RMPESPDECIVDKNL
+117 RMPLNDTETALDYTLEGSLVKQLGDEITLTTSGGTVTLRVVGFIRSP
-132 LEKMKISVGDSIT
+132 M
-145 IDPSDDYE
+145 
-153 DCLTH
+153 
-158 KNFTIVGTAVS
+158 
-169 PYYISVERGS
+169 YISMFERGTS
-179 ASIGSGNVRAYVYLP
+179 SIGNGTSDGFAYASGNAISSLGTKLP
-194 EGAFDLDYYTVAY
+194 VMSLLNTYYTRADIVISGKEGLSAY
-207 AKVKGAQELTAFT
+207 S
-220 DEYDDYIDD
+220 DEY
-229 VMDSLKDFGD
+229 
-239 RRAKLRYDDIIDEA
+239 E
-253 QGKIDD
+253 
-259 AQKEL
+259 
-264 DDKEKEADEKLSD
+264 
-277 AEQELKDARRKL
+277 
-289 DKGWREYRDGKKEL
+289 
-303 EESLP
+303 
-308 KLCDAECELADARQE
+308 
-323 LIEGEQEYQKGLD
+323 
-336 EYNFGYAQ
+336 
-344 YAENKRKLD
+344 
-353 AAKAQLDAAKQQLD
+353 
-367 AAKQI
+367 
-372 PDQIAKLEGD
+372 
-382 ITALEAQKKLLDPND
+382 
-397 QEYKAIEARIT
+397 
-408 ELSAK
+408 
-413 KAALVSAS
+413 ALVNEVTDRIEDYAS
-421 MSDTEIAAAQAK
+421 TQSGT
-433 IDAGMAE
+433 
-440 YNAGKQE
+440 
-447 LDAAKAQLDAAKK
+447 
-460 KLDEGY
+460 
-466 EELQDG
+466 
-472 KRKYREGVEELQD
+472 
-485 GWKKYYEGID
+485 
-495 ELPKAYKKLKDGEK
+495 
-509 EYADGLEE
+509 
-517 YEDAKRE
+517 
-524 AEEKI
+524 
-529 ADAKKKLADARRK
+529 
-542 VADIETCKW
+542 W
-551 YILSRGY
+551 YIQDRSG
-558 NPGYTGFGQ
+558 NPGYSDYSENT
-567 DADRMANLASVF
+567 DRIAAVGDVF
-579 PVIFFLVAALVCL
+579 PLIFFIVAALVCL

-599 EEQRTQIGLMKALG
+599 EEQRIEMGTMKALG
-613 YGRWDISKKYLC
+613 YGGWQIAMKY
-625 YGLFPSL
+625 
-632 AGSLLGIIIGH
+632 
-643 IVFPTMIYVSYQIMY
+643 
-658 EMPNIRLSL
+658 
-667 YPGICIWATIAAV
+667 AV
-680 ACTTLSTLWACIS
+680 YAMSACIS
-693 TLTDSPANLMRPKA
+693 GGVVGAIIGFKLFPYVIMKGYSIMYYLGKLETPYRADIAFMAIAAMAVCTAAATFSACYASLKEVPATLMRPKA

-747 VIGIAGS
+747 VIGIVGS

-761 FGLNDSII
+761 FGLNDSIFGII

-848 NGGAPVTLDDSGVV
+848 NGGTPVTLDDSGVV

>member
-1 VTALRKDL
+1 MNALTLKNL
-9 IREIKNSKNRFLS
+9 LREIKRTFTKFLS
-22 IAILIALAVA
+22 IFAICALGVA
-32 FLSGLKATAP
+32 FFAGIRATSP
-42 DMKNTGDEYLDKQQL
+42 DMKEAGDRLYNTYNLS
-57 MDIQVLST
+57 DISVIST
-65 LGLTKGDIKALGAQD
+65 SGLTAD
-80 NIERA
+80 NIRDLESIEGIQAVRA
-85 VGAYCIDAWAG
+85 SLFVDAMARGTGEKEKNLRLYSMPIKLKSEYAPLIDLIPDYG
-96 DLVAK
+96 IDTSPE
-101 AYSITDGM
+101 YEM
-109 NLLTVTSG
+109 NGVEIVSG
-117 RMPESPDECIVDKNL
+117 RMPLN
-132 LEKMKISVGDSIT
+132 
-145 IDPSDDYE
+145 
-153 DCLTH
+153 
-158 KNFTIVGTAVS
+158 
-169 PYYISVERGS
+169 
-179 ASIGSGNVRAYVYLP
+179 
-194 EGAFDLDYYTVAY
+194 
-207 AKVKGAQELTAFT
+207 
-220 DEYDDYIDD
+220 
-229 VMDSLKDFGD
+229 
-239 RRAKLRYDDIIDEA
+239 
-253 QGKIDD
+253 
-259 AQKEL
+259 
-264 DDKEKEADEKLSD
+264 
-277 AEQELKDARRKL
+277 
-289 DKGWREYRDGKKEL
+289 
-303 EESLP
+303 
-308 KLCDAECELADARQE
+308 
-323 LIEGEQEYQKGLD
+323 
-336 EYNFGYAQ
+336 
-344 YAENKRKLD
+344 
-353 AAKAQLDAAKQQLD
+353 
-367 AAKQI
+367 
-372 PDQIAKLEGD
+372 
-382 ITALEAQKKLLDPND
+382 
-397 QEYKAIEARIT
+397 
-408 ELSAK
+408 
-413 KAALVSAS
+413 
-421 MSDTEIAAAQAK
+421 DTEIALDNTLEGSLVKQLGDE
-433 IDAGMAE
+433 ITLTTAGGSVTLRVVGFIRSPMYISLFERGTSSIGNGTSDGFA
-440 YNAGKQE
+440 YASGNAISSLGTKLPVMSLLNTYYTRADIVISGK
-447 LDAAKAQLDAAKK
+447 
-460 KLDEGY
+460 EG
-466 EELQDG
+466 LS
-472 KRKYREGVEELQD
+472 
-485 GWKKYYEGID
+485 
-495 ELPKAYKKLKDGEK
+495 AYSD
-509 EYADGLEE
+509 E
-517 YEDAKRE
+517 YEALVNEVTDR
-524 AEEKI
+524 
-529 ADAKKKLADARRK
+529 
-542 VADIETCKW
+542 IEDYASTQSGTW
-551 YILSRGY
+551 YIQDRSG
-558 NPGYTGFGQ
+558 NPGYSDYSENT
-567 DADRMANLASVF
+567 DRIAAVGDVF
-579 PVIFFLVAALVCL
+579 PLIFFIVAALVCL

-599 EEQRTQIGLMKALG
+599 EEQRIEMGTMKALG
-613 YGRWDISKKYLC
+613 YGGWQIAMKY
-625 YGLFPSL
+625 
-632 AGSLLGIIIGH
+632 
-643 IVFPTMIYVSYQIMY
+643 
-658 EMPNIRLSL
+658 
-667 YPGICIWATIAAV
+667 AAY
-680 ACTTLSTLWACIS
+680 AMSACIS
-693 TLTDSPANLMRPKA
+693 GGVVGAIIGFKLFPYVIMKGYSIMYYLGKLETPYRADIAFMAIAAMAVCTAAATFSACYASLKEVPATLMRPKA

-761 FGLNDSII
+761 FGLNDSIFGII

-880 MRTGGEDHLM
+880 MRTGGEDHFM

-948 RMYTVRTIG
+948 RMYTVRTIE
-957 SIYDSVWDSL
+957 SIYASVRDSL

-1016 MYAYIFRENNALS
+1016 MYDYIFRENNALS

-1069 AFALTIA
+1069 AFALTIV

>member
-1 VTALRKDL
+1 MNALTLKNL
-9 IREIKNSKNRFLS
+9 LREIKRTFTKFLS
-22 IAILIALAVA
+22 IFAICALGVA
-32 FLSGLKATAP
+32 FFAGIRATSP
-42 DMKNTGDEYLDKQQL
+42 DMKEAGDRLYNTYNLS
-57 MDIQVLST
+57 DISVIST
-65 LGLTKGDIKALGAQD
+65 SGLTAD
-80 NIERA
+80 NIRDLESIEGIQAVRA
-85 VGAYCIDAWAG
+85 SLFVDAMARGTGEKEKNLRLYSMPIKLKSEYAPLIDLIPDYG
-96 DLVAK
+96 IDTSPE
-101 AYSITDGM
+101 YEM
-109 NLLTVTSG
+109 NGVEIVSG
-117 RMPESPDECIVDKNL
+117 RMPLN
-132 LEKMKISVGDSIT
+132 
-145 IDPSDDYE
+145 
-153 DCLTH
+153 
-158 KNFTIVGTAVS
+158 
-169 PYYISVERGS
+169 
-179 ASIGSGNVRAYVYLP
+179 
-194 EGAFDLDYYTVAY
+194 
-207 AKVKGAQELTAFT
+207 
-220 DEYDDYIDD
+220 
-229 VMDSLKDFGD
+229 
-239 RRAKLRYDDIIDEA
+239 
-253 QGKIDD
+253 
-259 AQKEL
+259 
-264 DDKEKEADEKLSD
+264 
-277 AEQELKDARRKL
+277 
-289 DKGWREYRDGKKEL
+289 
-303 EESLP
+303 
-308 KLCDAECELADARQE
+308 
-323 LIEGEQEYQKGLD
+323 
-336 EYNFGYAQ
+336 
-344 YAENKRKLD
+344 
-353 AAKAQLDAAKQQLD
+353 
-367 AAKQI
+367 
-372 PDQIAKLEGD
+372 
-382 ITALEAQKKLLDPND
+382 
-397 QEYKAIEARIT
+397 
-408 ELSAK
+408 
-413 KAALVSAS
+413 
-421 MSDTEIAAAQAK
+421 DTEIALDNTLEGSLVKQLGDEITLTTSGGTVTLRVVGFIRSPMYISMFERGTSSIGNGTSDGFAYAS
-433 IDAGMAE
+433 G
-440 YNAGKQE
+440 NAISSLGTKLPVMSLLNTYYTRADIVISGK
-447 LDAAKAQLDAAKK
+447 
-460 KLDEGY
+460 EG
-466 EELQDG
+466 LS
-472 KRKYREGVEELQD
+472 
-485 GWKKYYEGID
+485 
-495 ELPKAYKKLKDGEK
+495 AYSD
-509 EYADGLEE
+509 E
-517 YEDAKRE
+517 YEALVNEVTDR
-524 AEEKI
+524 
-529 ADAKKKLADARRK
+529 
-542 VADIETCKW
+542 IEDYASTQSGTW
-551 YILSRGY
+551 YIQDRSG
-558 NPGYTGFGQ
+558 NPGYSDYSENT
-567 DADRMANLASVF
+567 DRIAAVGDVF
-579 PVIFFLVAALVCL
+579 PLIFFIVAALVCL

-599 EEQRTQIGLMKALG
+599 EEQRIEMGTMKALG
-613 YGRWDISKKYLC
+613 YGGWQIAMKY
-625 YGLFPSL
+625 
-632 AGSLLGIIIGH
+632 
-643 IVFPTMIYVSYQIMY
+643 
-658 EMPNIRLSL
+658 
-667 YPGICIWATIAAV
+667 AV
-680 ACTTLSTLWACIS
+680 YAMSACIS
-693 TLTDSPANLMRPKA
+693 GGVVGAIIGFKLFPYVIMKGYSIMYYLGKLETPYRADIAFMAIAAMAVCTAAATFSACYASLKEVPATLMRPKA

-761 FGLNDSII
+761 FGLNDSIFGII

-833 GVESAGSM
+833 GVESAESM

-874 AGDEIN
+874 VGDEIN

-903 VYITAAYYETVFGK
+903 VYITAAYYETMFGK

-935 TMDAMSTQLLSDS
+935 TMDAMSSQLLSDS

>member
-1 VTALRKDL
+1 MNALTLKNL
-9 IREIKNSKNRFLS
+9 LREIKRTFTKFLS
-22 IAILIALAVA
+22 IFAICALGVA
-32 FLSGLKATAP
+32 FFAGIRATSP
-42 DMKNTGDEYLDKQQL
+42 DMKEAGDRLYNTYNLS
-57 MDIQVLST
+57 DISVIST
-65 LGLTKGDIKALGAQD
+65 SGLTAD
-80 NIERA
+80 NIRDLESIEGIQAVRA
-85 VGAYCIDAWAG
+85 SLFVDAMARGTGEKEKNLRLYSMPIKLKSEYAPLIDLIPDYG
-96 DLVAK
+96 IDTSPE
-101 AYSITDGM
+101 YEM
-109 NLLTVTSG
+109 NGVEIVSG
-117 RMPESPDECIVDKNL
+117 RMPLNDTETALDYTLEGSLVKQLGDEITLTTSGGTVTLRVVGFIRSP
-132 LEKMKISVGDSIT
+132 M
-145 IDPSDDYE
+145 
-153 DCLTH
+153 
-158 KNFTIVGTAVS
+158 
-169 PYYISVERGS
+169 YISMFERGTS
-179 ASIGSGNVRAYVYLP
+179 SIGNGTSDGFAYASGNAISSLGTKLP
-194 EGAFDLDYYTVAY
+194 VMSLLNTYYTRADIVISGKEGLSAY
-207 AKVKGAQELTAFT
+207 S
-220 DEYDDYIDD
+220 DEY
-229 VMDSLKDFGD
+229 
-239 RRAKLRYDDIIDEA
+239 E
-253 QGKIDD
+253 
-259 AQKEL
+259 
-264 DDKEKEADEKLSD
+264 
-277 AEQELKDARRKL
+277 
-289 DKGWREYRDGKKEL
+289 
-303 EESLP
+303 
-308 KLCDAECELADARQE
+308 
-323 LIEGEQEYQKGLD
+323 
-336 EYNFGYAQ
+336 
-344 YAENKRKLD
+344 
-353 AAKAQLDAAKQQLD
+353 
-367 AAKQI
+367 
-372 PDQIAKLEGD
+372 
-382 ITALEAQKKLLDPND
+382 
-397 QEYKAIEARIT
+397 
-408 ELSAK
+408 
-413 KAALVSAS
+413 ALVNEVTDRIEDYAS
-421 MSDTEIAAAQAK
+421 TQSGT
-433 IDAGMAE
+433 
-440 YNAGKQE
+440 
-447 LDAAKAQLDAAKK
+447 
-460 KLDEGY
+460 
-466 EELQDG
+466 
-472 KRKYREGVEELQD
+472 
-485 GWKKYYEGID
+485 
-495 ELPKAYKKLKDGEK
+495 
-509 EYADGLEE
+509 
-517 YEDAKRE
+517 
-524 AEEKI
+524 
-529 ADAKKKLADARRK
+529 
-542 VADIETCKW
+542 W
-551 YILSRGY
+551 YIQDRSG
-558 NPGYTGFGQ
+558 NPGYSDYSENT
-567 DADRMANLASVF
+567 DRIAAVGDVF
-579 PVIFFLVAALVCL
+579 PLIFFIVAALVCL

-599 EEQRTQIGLMKALG
+599 EEQRIEMGTMKALG
-613 YGRWDISKKYLC
+613 YGGWQIAMKY
-625 YGLFPSL
+625 
-632 AGSLLGIIIGH
+632 
-643 IVFPTMIYVSYQIMY
+643 
-658 EMPNIRLSL
+658 
-667 YPGICIWATIAAV
+667 AV
-680 ACTTLSTLWACIS
+680 YAMSACIS
-693 TLTDSPANLMRPKA
+693 GGVVGAIIGFKLFPYVIMKGYSIMYYLGKLETPYRADIAFMAIAAMAVCTAAATFSACYASLKEVPATLMRPKA

-761 FGLNDSII
+761 FGLNDSIFGII

-799 KNPANDDFD
+799 KNPANNDFD

-821 NGGRSQSGVHLL
+821 NGGKSQSGVHLL
-833 GVESAGSM
+833 GVESAESM

-880 MRTGGEDHLM
+880 MRTGGEDHFI

-948 RMYTVRTIG
+948 RMYTVRTIE
-957 SIYDSVWDSL
+957 SIYASVWDSL

-1069 AFALTIA
+1069 AFALTIV

>member
-1 VTALRKDL
+1 MNALTLKNL
-9 IREIKNSKNRFLS
+9 LREIKRTFTKFLS
-22 IAILIALAVA
+22 IFAICALGVA
-32 FLSGLKATAP
+32 FFAGIRATSP
-42 DMKNTGDEYLDKQQL
+42 DMKEAGDRLYNTYNLS
-57 MDIQVLST
+57 DISVIST
-65 LGLTKGDIKALGAQD
+65 SGLTAD
-80 NIERA
+80 NIRDLESIEGIQAVRA
-85 VGAYCIDAWAG
+85 SLFVDAMARGTGEKEKNLRLYSMPIKLKSEYAPLIDLIPDYG
-96 DLVAK
+96 IDTSPE
-101 AYSITDGM
+101 YEM
-109 NLLTVTSG
+109 NGVEIVSG
-117 RMPESPDECIVDKNL
+117 RMPLN
-132 LEKMKISVGDSIT
+132 
-145 IDPSDDYE
+145 
-153 DCLTH
+153 
-158 KNFTIVGTAVS
+158 
-169 PYYISVERGS
+169 
-179 ASIGSGNVRAYVYLP
+179 
-194 EGAFDLDYYTVAY
+194 
-207 AKVKGAQELTAFT
+207 
-220 DEYDDYIDD
+220 
-229 VMDSLKDFGD
+229 
-239 RRAKLRYDDIIDEA
+239 
-253 QGKIDD
+253 
-259 AQKEL
+259 
-264 DDKEKEADEKLSD
+264 
-277 AEQELKDARRKL
+277 
-289 DKGWREYRDGKKEL
+289 
-303 EESLP
+303 
-308 KLCDAECELADARQE
+308 
-323 LIEGEQEYQKGLD
+323 
-336 EYNFGYAQ
+336 
-344 YAENKRKLD
+344 
-353 AAKAQLDAAKQQLD
+353 
-367 AAKQI
+367 
-372 PDQIAKLEGD
+372 
-382 ITALEAQKKLLDPND
+382 
-397 QEYKAIEARIT
+397 
-408 ELSAK
+408 
-413 KAALVSAS
+413 
-421 MSDTEIAAAQAK
+421 DTEIALDNTLEGSLVKQLGDE
-433 IDAGMAE
+433 ITLTTAGGSVTLRVVGFIRSPMYISLFERGTSSIGNGTSDGFA
-440 YNAGKQE
+440 YASGNAISSLGTKLPVMSLLNTYYTRADIVISGK
-447 LDAAKAQLDAAKK
+447 
-460 KLDEGY
+460 EG
-466 EELQDG
+466 LS
-472 KRKYREGVEELQD
+472 
-485 GWKKYYEGID
+485 
-495 ELPKAYKKLKDGEK
+495 AYSD
-509 EYADGLEE
+509 E
-517 YEDAKRE
+517 YEALVNEVTDR
-524 AEEKI
+524 
-529 ADAKKKLADARRK
+529 
-542 VADIETCKW
+542 IEDYASTQSGTW
-551 YILSRGY
+551 YIQDRSG
-558 NPGYTGFGQ
+558 NPGYSDYSENT
-567 DADRMANLASVF
+567 DRIAAVGDVF
-579 PVIFFLVAALVCL
+579 PLIFFIVAALVCL

-599 EEQRTQIGLMKALG
+599 EEQRIEMGTMKALG
-613 YGRWDISKKYLC
+613 YGGWQIAMKY
-625 YGLFPSL
+625 
-632 AGSLLGIIIGH
+632 
-643 IVFPTMIYVSYQIMY
+643 
-658 EMPNIRLSL
+658 
-667 YPGICIWATIAAV
+667 AV
-680 ACTTLSTLWACIS
+680 YAMSACIS
-693 TLTDSPANLMRPKA
+693 GGVMGAIIGFKLFPYVIMKGYSIMYYLGKLETPYRADIAFMAIAAMAVCTAAATFSACYASLKEVPATLMRPKA

-761 FGLNDSII
+761 FGLNDSIFGII

-821 NGGRSQSGVHLL
+821 NGGKSQSGVHLL
-833 GVESAGSM
+833 GVESAESM

-917 AMQYNGFM
+917 AMLYNGFM

-957 SIYDSVWDSL
+957 SIYASVWDSL

-1016 MYAYIFRENNALS
+1016 MYDYIFRENNALS

-1036 LVFGKIM
+1036 LLFGKIM

-1069 AFALTIA
+1069 AFALTIV

>member
-1 VTALRKDL
+1 MNALTLKNL
-9 IREIKNSKNRFLS
+9 LREIKRTFTKFLS
-22 IAILIALAVA
+22 IFAICALGVA
-32 FLSGLKATAP
+32 FFAGIRATSP
-42 DMKNTGDEYLDKQQL
+42 DMKEAGDRLYNTYNLS
-57 MDIQVLST
+57 DISVIST
-65 LGLTKGDIKALGAQD
+65 SGLTAD
-80 NIERA
+80 NIRDLESIEGIQAVRA
-85 VGAYCIDAWAG
+85 SLFVDAMARGTGEKEKNLRLYSMPIKLKSEYAPLIDLIPDYG
-96 DLVAK
+96 IDTSPE
-101 AYSITDGM
+101 YEM
-109 NLLTVTSG
+109 NGVEIVSG
-117 RMPESPDECIVDKNL
+117 RMPLNDTETALDYTLEGSLVKQLGDEITLTTSGGTVTLRVVGFIRSP
-132 LEKMKISVGDSIT
+132 M
-145 IDPSDDYE
+145 
-153 DCLTH
+153 
-158 KNFTIVGTAVS
+158 
-169 PYYISVERGS
+169 YISMFERGTS
-179 ASIGSGNVRAYVYLP
+179 SIGNGTSDGFAYASGNAISSLGTKLP
-194 EGAFDLDYYTVAY
+194 VMSLLNTYYTRADIVISGKEGLSAY
-207 AKVKGAQELTAFT
+207 S
-220 DEYDDYIDD
+220 DEY
-229 VMDSLKDFGD
+229 
-239 RRAKLRYDDIIDEA
+239 E
-253 QGKIDD
+253 
-259 AQKEL
+259 
-264 DDKEKEADEKLSD
+264 
-277 AEQELKDARRKL
+277 
-289 DKGWREYRDGKKEL
+289 
-303 EESLP
+303 
-308 KLCDAECELADARQE
+308 
-323 LIEGEQEYQKGLD
+323 
-336 EYNFGYAQ
+336 
-344 YAENKRKLD
+344 
-353 AAKAQLDAAKQQLD
+353 
-367 AAKQI
+367 
-372 PDQIAKLEGD
+372 
-382 ITALEAQKKLLDPND
+382 
-397 QEYKAIEARIT
+397 
-408 ELSAK
+408 
-413 KAALVSAS
+413 ALVNEVTDRIEDYAS
-421 MSDTEIAAAQAK
+421 TQSGT
-433 IDAGMAE
+433 
-440 YNAGKQE
+440 
-447 LDAAKAQLDAAKK
+447 
-460 KLDEGY
+460 
-466 EELQDG
+466 
-472 KRKYREGVEELQD
+472 
-485 GWKKYYEGID
+485 
-495 ELPKAYKKLKDGEK
+495 
-509 EYADGLEE
+509 
-517 YEDAKRE
+517 
-524 AEEKI
+524 
-529 ADAKKKLADARRK
+529 
-542 VADIETCKW
+542 W
-551 YILSRGY
+551 YIQDRSG
-558 NPGYTGFGQ
+558 NPGYSDYSENT
-567 DADRMANLASVF
+567 DRIAAVGDVF
-579 PVIFFLVAALVCL
+579 PLIFFIVAALVCL

-599 EEQRTQIGLMKALG
+599 EEQRIEMGTMKALG
-613 YGRWDISKKYLC
+613 YGGWQIAMKY
-625 YGLFPSL
+625 
-632 AGSLLGIIIGH
+632 
-643 IVFPTMIYVSYQIMY
+643 
-658 EMPNIRLSL
+658 
-667 YPGICIWATIAAV
+667 AV
-680 ACTTLSTLWACIS
+680 YAMSACIS
-693 TLTDSPANLMRPKA
+693 GGVVGAIIGFKLFPYVIMKGYSIMYYLGKLETPYRADIAFMAIAAMAVCTAAATFSACYASLKEVPATLMRPKA

-761 FGLNDSII
+761 FGLNDSIFGII

-821 NGGRSQSGVHLL
+821 NSGRSQSGVHLL

-874 AGDEIN
+874 IGDGIN

-890 RVIGV
+890 RVIGI

-1016 MYAYIFRENNALS
+1016 MYDYIFRENNALS

-1036 LVFGKIM
+1036 LLFGKIM

>member
-1 VTALRKDL
+1 MNALTLKNL
-9 IREIKNSKNRFLS
+9 LREIKRTFTKFLS
-22 IAILIALAVA
+22 IFAICALGVA
-32 FLSGLKATAP
+32 FFAGIRATSP
-42 DMKNTGDEYLDKQQL
+42 DMKEAGDRLYNTYNLS
-57 MDIQVLST
+57 DISVIST
-65 LGLTKGDIKALGAQD
+65 SGLTAD
-80 NIERA
+80 NIRDLESIEGIRA
-85 VGAYCIDAWAG
+85 VRASLFVDAMARGTGEKEKNLRLYSMPIKLKSEYVPLIDLIPDYG
-96 DLVAK
+96 IDTSPE
-101 AYSITDGM
+101 YEM
-109 NLLTVTSG
+109 NGVEIVSG
-117 RMPESPDECIVDKNL
+117 RMPLNDTETALDYTLEGSLVKQLGDEITLTTSGGTVTLRVVGFIRSP
-132 LEKMKISVGDSIT
+132 M
-145 IDPSDDYE
+145 
-153 DCLTH
+153 
-158 KNFTIVGTAVS
+158 
-169 PYYISVERGS
+169 YISMFERGTS
-179 ASIGSGNVRAYVYLP
+179 SIGNGTSDGFAYASGNAISSLGTKLP
-194 EGAFDLDYYTVAY
+194 VMSLLNTYYTRADIVISGKEGLSAY
-207 AKVKGAQELTAFT
+207 S
-220 DEYDDYIDD
+220 DEY
-229 VMDSLKDFGD
+229 
-239 RRAKLRYDDIIDEA
+239 E
-253 QGKIDD
+253 
-259 AQKEL
+259 
-264 DDKEKEADEKLSD
+264 
-277 AEQELKDARRKL
+277 
-289 DKGWREYRDGKKEL
+289 
-303 EESLP
+303 
-308 KLCDAECELADARQE
+308 
-323 LIEGEQEYQKGLD
+323 
-336 EYNFGYAQ
+336 
-344 YAENKRKLD
+344 
-353 AAKAQLDAAKQQLD
+353 
-367 AAKQI
+367 
-372 PDQIAKLEGD
+372 
-382 ITALEAQKKLLDPND
+382 
-397 QEYKAIEARIT
+397 
-408 ELSAK
+408 
-413 KAALVSAS
+413 ALVNEVTDRIEDYAS
-421 MSDTEIAAAQAK
+421 TQSGT
-433 IDAGMAE
+433 
-440 YNAGKQE
+440 
-447 LDAAKAQLDAAKK
+447 
-460 KLDEGY
+460 
-466 EELQDG
+466 
-472 KRKYREGVEELQD
+472 
-485 GWKKYYEGID
+485 
-495 ELPKAYKKLKDGEK
+495 
-509 EYADGLEE
+509 
-517 YEDAKRE
+517 
-524 AEEKI
+524 
-529 ADAKKKLADARRK
+529 
-542 VADIETCKW
+542 W
-551 YILSRGY
+551 YIQDRSG
-558 NPGYTGFGQ
+558 NPGYSDYSENT
-567 DADRMANLASVF
+567 DRIAAVGDVF
-579 PVIFFLVAALVCL
+579 PLIFFIVAALVCL

-599 EEQRTQIGLMKALG
+599 EEQRIEMGTMKALG
-613 YGRWDISKKYLC
+613 YGGWQIAMKY
-625 YGLFPSL
+625 
-632 AGSLLGIIIGH
+632 
-643 IVFPTMIYVSYQIMY
+643 
-658 EMPNIRLSL
+658 
-667 YPGICIWATIAAV
+667 AV
-680 ACTTLSTLWACIS
+680 YAMSACIS
-693 TLTDSPANLMRPKA
+693 GGVVGAIIGFKLFPYVIMKAYSIMYYLGKLETPYRADIAFMAIAAMAVCTAAATFSACYASLKEVPATLMRPKA
-707 PKAGRRVLLEKIP
+707 PKAGRRVLLERIP

-761 FGLNDSII
+761 FGLNDSIFGII

-821 NGGRSQSGVHLL
+821 NGGRSQNGVHLL

-841 AGRINLH
+841 AGRVSLH
-848 NGGAPVTLDDSGVV
+848 NGGTPVTLDDSGVV

-880 MRTGGEDHLM
+880 MRTGGEDHFM

-917 AMQYNGFM
+917 AMQYNGLM

-948 RMYTVRTIG
+948 RMYTVRTIE
-957 SIYDSVWDSL
+957 SIYASVWDSL

-1036 LVFGKIM
+1036 LLFGKIM

>member
-1 VTALRKDL
+1 MNALTLKNL
-9 IREIKNSKNRFLS
+9 LREIKRTFTKFLS
-22 IAILIALAVA
+22 IFAICALGVA
-32 FLSGLKATAP
+32 FFAGIRATSP
-42 DMKNTGDEYLDKQQL
+42 DMKEAGDRLYNTYNLS
-57 MDIQVLST
+57 DISVIST
-65 LGLTKGDIKALGAQD
+65 SGLTAD
-80 NIERA
+80 NIRDLESIEGIRA
-85 VGAYCIDAWAG
+85 VRASLFVDAMARGTGEKEKNLRLYSMPIKLKSEHVPLIDLIPDYG
-96 DLVAK
+96 IDTSPE
-101 AYSITDGM
+101 YEM
-109 NLLTVTSG
+109 NGVEIVSG
-117 RMPESPDECIVDKNL
+117 RMPLNDTETALDYTLEGSLVKQLGDEITLTTSGGTVTLRVVGFIRSP
-132 LEKMKISVGDSIT
+132 M
-145 IDPSDDYE
+145 
-153 DCLTH
+153 
-158 KNFTIVGTAVS
+158 
-169 PYYISVERGS
+169 YISMFERGTS
-179 ASIGSGNVRAYVYLP
+179 SIGNGTSDGFAYASGNAISSLGTKLP
-194 EGAFDLDYYTVAY
+194 VMSLLNTYYTRADIVISGKEGLSAY
-207 AKVKGAQELTAFT
+207 S
-220 DEYDDYIDD
+220 DEY
-229 VMDSLKDFGD
+229 
-239 RRAKLRYDDIIDEA
+239 E
-253 QGKIDD
+253 
-259 AQKEL
+259 
-264 DDKEKEADEKLSD
+264 
-277 AEQELKDARRKL
+277 
-289 DKGWREYRDGKKEL
+289 
-303 EESLP
+303 
-308 KLCDAECELADARQE
+308 
-323 LIEGEQEYQKGLD
+323 
-336 EYNFGYAQ
+336 
-344 YAENKRKLD
+344 
-353 AAKAQLDAAKQQLD
+353 
-367 AAKQI
+367 
-372 PDQIAKLEGD
+372 
-382 ITALEAQKKLLDPND
+382 
-397 QEYKAIEARIT
+397 
-408 ELSAK
+408 
-413 KAALVSAS
+413 ALVNEVTDRIEDYAS
-421 MSDTEIAAAQAK
+421 TQSGT
-433 IDAGMAE
+433 
-440 YNAGKQE
+440 
-447 LDAAKAQLDAAKK
+447 
-460 KLDEGY
+460 
-466 EELQDG
+466 
-472 KRKYREGVEELQD
+472 
-485 GWKKYYEGID
+485 
-495 ELPKAYKKLKDGEK
+495 
-509 EYADGLEE
+509 
-517 YEDAKRE
+517 
-524 AEEKI
+524 
-529 ADAKKKLADARRK
+529 
-542 VADIETCKW
+542 W
-551 YILSRGY
+551 YIQDRSG
-558 NPGYTGFGQ
+558 NPGYSDYSENT
-567 DADRMANLASVF
+567 DRIAAVGDVF
-579 PVIFFLVAALVCL
+579 PLIFFIVAALVCL

-599 EEQRTQIGLMKALG
+599 EEQRIEMGTMKALG
-613 YGRWDISKKYLC
+613 YGGWQIAMKY
-625 YGLFPSL
+625 
-632 AGSLLGIIIGH
+632 
-643 IVFPTMIYVSYQIMY
+643 
-658 EMPNIRLSL
+658 
-667 YPGICIWATIAAV
+667 AV
-680 ACTTLSTLWACIS
+680 YAMSACIS
-693 TLTDSPANLMRPKA
+693 GGVVGAIIGFKLFPYVIMKGYSIMYYLGKLETPYRADIAFMAIAAMAACTAAATFSACYASLKEVPATLMRPKA

-761 FGLNDSII
+761 FGLNDSIFGII

-833 GVESAGSM
+833 GVESAESM

-917 AMQYNGFM
+917 AMQYNGLM

-948 RMYTVRTIG
+948 RMYTVRTIE
-957 SIYDSVWDSL
+957 SIYASVWDSL

-1036 LVFGKIM
+1036 LLFGKIM

-1069 AFALTIA
+1069 AFALTIV

>member
-1 VTALRKDL
+1 MNALTLKNL
-9 IREIKNSKNRFLS
+9 LREIKRTFTKFLS
-22 IAILIALAVA
+22 IFAICALGVA
-32 FLSGLKATAP
+32 FFAGIRATSP
-42 DMKNTGDEYLDKQQL
+42 DMKEAGDRLYNTYNLS
-57 MDIQVLST
+57 DISVIST
-65 LGLTKGDIKALGAQD
+65 SGLTAD
-80 NIERA
+80 NIRDLESIEGIRA
-85 VGAYCIDAWAG
+85 VRASLFVDAMARGTGEKEKNLRLYSMPIKLKSEYVPLIDLIPDYG
-96 DLVAK
+96 IDTSPE
-101 AYSITDGM
+101 YEM
-109 NLLTVTSG
+109 NGVEIVSG
-117 RMPESPDECIVDKNL
+117 RMPLNDTETALDYTLEGSLVKQLGDEITLTTSGGTVMLRVVGFIRSP
-132 LEKMKISVGDSIT
+132 M
-145 IDPSDDYE
+145 
-153 DCLTH
+153 
-158 KNFTIVGTAVS
+158 
-169 PYYISVERGS
+169 YISMFERGTS
-179 ASIGSGNVRAYVYLP
+179 SIGNGTSDGFAYASGNAISSLGTKLP
-194 EGAFDLDYYTVAY
+194 VMSLLNTYYTRADIVISGKEGLSAY
-207 AKVKGAQELTAFT
+207 S
-220 DEYDDYIDD
+220 DEY
-229 VMDSLKDFGD
+229 
-239 RRAKLRYDDIIDEA
+239 E
-253 QGKIDD
+253 
-259 AQKEL
+259 
-264 DDKEKEADEKLSD
+264 
-277 AEQELKDARRKL
+277 
-289 DKGWREYRDGKKEL
+289 
-303 EESLP
+303 
-308 KLCDAECELADARQE
+308 
-323 LIEGEQEYQKGLD
+323 
-336 EYNFGYAQ
+336 
-344 YAENKRKLD
+344 
-353 AAKAQLDAAKQQLD
+353 
-367 AAKQI
+367 
-372 PDQIAKLEGD
+372 
-382 ITALEAQKKLLDPND
+382 
-397 QEYKAIEARIT
+397 
-408 ELSAK
+408 
-413 KAALVSAS
+413 ALVNEVTDRIEDYAS
-421 MSDTEIAAAQAK
+421 TQSGT
-433 IDAGMAE
+433 
-440 YNAGKQE
+440 
-447 LDAAKAQLDAAKK
+447 
-460 KLDEGY
+460 
-466 EELQDG
+466 
-472 KRKYREGVEELQD
+472 
-485 GWKKYYEGID
+485 
-495 ELPKAYKKLKDGEK
+495 
-509 EYADGLEE
+509 
-517 YEDAKRE
+517 
-524 AEEKI
+524 
-529 ADAKKKLADARRK
+529 
-542 VADIETCKW
+542 W
-551 YILSRGY
+551 YIQDRSG
-558 NPGYTGFGQ
+558 NPGYSDYSENT
-567 DADRMANLASVF
+567 DRIAAVGDVF
-579 PVIFFLVAALVCL
+579 PLIFFIVAALVCL

-599 EEQRTQIGLMKALG
+599 EEQRIEMGTMKALG
-613 YGRWDISKKYLC
+613 YGGWQIAMKY
-625 YGLFPSL
+625 
-632 AGSLLGIIIGH
+632 
-643 IVFPTMIYVSYQIMY
+643 
-658 EMPNIRLSL
+658 
-667 YPGICIWATIAAV
+667 AV
-680 ACTTLSTLWACIS
+680 YAMSACIS
-693 TLTDSPANLMRPKA
+693 GGVVGAIIGFKLFPYVIMKAYSIMYYLGKLETPYRADIAFMAIAAMAVCTAAATFSACYASLKEVPATLMRPKA
-707 PKAGRRVLLEKIP
+707 PKAGRRVLLERIP

-761 FGLNDSII
+761 FGLNDSIFGII

-833 GVESAGSM
+833 GVESAESM

-848 NGGAPVTLDDSGVV
+848 NGGTPVTLDDSGVV

-917 AMQYNGFM
+917 AMQYNGLM

-948 RMYTVRTIG
+948 RMYTVRTIE
-957 SIYDSVWDSL
+957 SIYASVWDSL

-1036 LVFGKIM
+1036 LLFGKIM

>member
-1 VTALRKDL
+1 MNALTLKNL
-9 IREIKNSKNRFLS
+9 LREIKRTFTKFLS
-22 IAILIALAVA
+22 IFAICALGVA
-32 FLSGLKATAP
+32 FFAGIRATSP
-42 DMKNTGDEYLDKQQL
+42 DMKEAGDRLYNTYNLS
-57 MDIQVLST
+57 DISVIST
-65 LGLTKGDIKALGAQD
+65 SGLTAD
-80 NIERA
+80 NIRDLESIEGIQAVRA
-85 VGAYCIDAWAG
+85 SLFVDAMARGTGEKEKNLRLYSMPIKLKSEYAPLIDLIPDYG
-96 DLVAK
+96 IDTSPE
-101 AYSITDGM
+101 YEM
-109 NLLTVTSG
+109 NGVEIVSG
-117 RMPESPDECIVDKNL
+117 RMPLNDTETALDYTLEGSLVKQLGDEITLTTSGGTVTLRVVGFIRSP
-132 LEKMKISVGDSIT
+132 M
-145 IDPSDDYE
+145 
-153 DCLTH
+153 
-158 KNFTIVGTAVS
+158 
-169 PYYISVERGS
+169 YISMFERGTS
-179 ASIGSGNVRAYVYLP
+179 SIGNGTSDGFAYASGNAISSLGTKLP
-194 EGAFDLDYYTVAY
+194 VMSLLNTYYTRADIVISGKEGLSAY
-207 AKVKGAQELTAFT
+207 S
-220 DEYDDYIDD
+220 DEY
-229 VMDSLKDFGD
+229 
-239 RRAKLRYDDIIDEA
+239 E
-253 QGKIDD
+253 
-259 AQKEL
+259 
-264 DDKEKEADEKLSD
+264 
-277 AEQELKDARRKL
+277 
-289 DKGWREYRDGKKEL
+289 
-303 EESLP
+303 
-308 KLCDAECELADARQE
+308 
-323 LIEGEQEYQKGLD
+323 
-336 EYNFGYAQ
+336 
-344 YAENKRKLD
+344 
-353 AAKAQLDAAKQQLD
+353 
-367 AAKQI
+367 
-372 PDQIAKLEGD
+372 
-382 ITALEAQKKLLDPND
+382 
-397 QEYKAIEARIT
+397 
-408 ELSAK
+408 
-413 KAALVSAS
+413 ALVNEVTDRIEDYAS
-421 MSDTEIAAAQAK
+421 TQSGT
-433 IDAGMAE
+433 
-440 YNAGKQE
+440 
-447 LDAAKAQLDAAKK
+447 
-460 KLDEGY
+460 
-466 EELQDG
+466 
-472 KRKYREGVEELQD
+472 
-485 GWKKYYEGID
+485 
-495 ELPKAYKKLKDGEK
+495 
-509 EYADGLEE
+509 
-517 YEDAKRE
+517 
-524 AEEKI
+524 
-529 ADAKKKLADARRK
+529 
-542 VADIETCKW
+542 W
-551 YILSRGY
+551 YIQDRSG
-558 NPGYTGFGQ
+558 NPGYSDYSENT
-567 DADRMANLASVF
+567 DRIAAVGDVF
-579 PVIFFLVAALVCL
+579 PLIFFIVAALVCL

-599 EEQRTQIGLMKALG
+599 EEQRIEMGTMKALG
-613 YGRWDISKKYLC
+613 YGGWQIAMKY
-625 YGLFPSL
+625 
-632 AGSLLGIIIGH
+632 
-643 IVFPTMIYVSYQIMY
+643 
-658 EMPNIRLSL
+658 
-667 YPGICIWATIAAV
+667 AV
-680 ACTTLSTLWACIS
+680 YAMSACIS
-693 TLTDSPANLMRPKA
+693 GGVVGAIIGFKLFPYVIMKGYSIMYYLGKLETPYRADIAFMAIAAMAVCTAAATFSACYASLKEVPATLMRPKA

-761 FGLNDSII
+761 FGLNDSIFGII

-880 MRTGGEDHLM
+880 MRTGGEDHFM

-903 VYITAAYYETVFGK
+903 VYITAAYYETMFGK

-935 TMDAMSTQLLSDS
+935 TMDAMSSQLLSDS
-948 RMYTVRTIG
+948 RMYTVRTIE
-957 SIYDSVWDSL
+957 SIYASVWDSL

>member
-1 VTALRKDL
+1 MNALTLKNL
-9 IREIKNSKNRFLS
+9 LREIKRTFTKFLS
-22 IAILIALAVA
+22 IFAICALGVA
-32 FLSGLKATAP
+32 FFAGIRATSP
-42 DMKNTGDEYLDKQQL
+42 DMKEAGDRLYNTYNLS
-57 MDIQVLST
+57 DISVIST
-65 LGLTKGDIKALGAQD
+65 SGLTAD
-80 NIERA
+80 NIRDLESIEGIRA
-85 VGAYCIDAWAG
+85 VRASLFVDAMARGTGEKEKNLRLYSMPIKLKSEYAPLIDLIPDYG
-96 DLVAK
+96 IDTSPE
-101 AYSITDGM
+101 YEM
-109 NLLTVTSG
+109 NGVEIVSG
-117 RMPESPDECIVDKNL
+117 RMPLN
-132 LEKMKISVGDSIT
+132 
-145 IDPSDDYE
+145 
-153 DCLTH
+153 
-158 KNFTIVGTAVS
+158 
-169 PYYISVERGS
+169 
-179 ASIGSGNVRAYVYLP
+179 
-194 EGAFDLDYYTVAY
+194 
-207 AKVKGAQELTAFT
+207 
-220 DEYDDYIDD
+220 
-229 VMDSLKDFGD
+229 
-239 RRAKLRYDDIIDEA
+239 
-253 QGKIDD
+253 
-259 AQKEL
+259 
-264 DDKEKEADEKLSD
+264 
-277 AEQELKDARRKL
+277 
-289 DKGWREYRDGKKEL
+289 
-303 EESLP
+303 
-308 KLCDAECELADARQE
+308 
-323 LIEGEQEYQKGLD
+323 
-336 EYNFGYAQ
+336 
-344 YAENKRKLD
+344 
-353 AAKAQLDAAKQQLD
+353 
-367 AAKQI
+367 
-372 PDQIAKLEGD
+372 
-382 ITALEAQKKLLDPND
+382 
-397 QEYKAIEARIT
+397 
-408 ELSAK
+408 
-413 KAALVSAS
+413 
-421 MSDTEIAAAQAK
+421 DTEIALDNTLEGSLVKQLGDEITLTTSGGTVTLRVVGFIRSPMYISMFERGTSSIGNGTSDGFAYAS
-433 IDAGMAE
+433 G
-440 YNAGKQE
+440 NAISSLGTKLPVMSLLNTYYTRADIVISGK
-447 LDAAKAQLDAAKK
+447 
-460 KLDEGY
+460 EG
-466 EELQDG
+466 LS
-472 KRKYREGVEELQD
+472 
-485 GWKKYYEGID
+485 
-495 ELPKAYKKLKDGEK
+495 AYSD
-509 EYADGLEE
+509 E
-517 YEDAKRE
+517 YEALVNEVTDR
-524 AEEKI
+524 
-529 ADAKKKLADARRK
+529 
-542 VADIETCKW
+542 IEDYASTQSGTW
-551 YILSRGY
+551 YIQDRSG
-558 NPGYTGFGQ
+558 NPGYSDYSENT
-567 DADRMANLASVF
+567 DRIAAVGDVF
-579 PVIFFLVAALVCL
+579 PLIFFIVAALVCL

-599 EEQRTQIGLMKALG
+599 EEQRIEMGTMKALG
-613 YGRWDISKKYLC
+613 YGGWQIAMKY
-625 YGLFPSL
+625 
-632 AGSLLGIIIGH
+632 
-643 IVFPTMIYVSYQIMY
+643 
-658 EMPNIRLSL
+658 
-667 YPGICIWATIAAV
+667 AV
-680 ACTTLSTLWACIS
+680 YAMSACIS
-693 TLTDSPANLMRPKA
+693 GGVVGAIIGFKLFPYVIMKGYSIMYYLGKLETPYRADIAFMAIAAMAVCTAAATFSACYASLKEVPATLMRPKA
-707 PKAGRRVLLEKIP
+707 PKAGRRVLLEKMP

-761 FGLNDSII
+761 FGLNDSIFGII

-786 EAMPLADMQELLG
+786 EAMPLADMRELLG

-848 NGGAPVTLDDSGVV
+848 NGGTPVTLDDSGVV

-917 AMQYNGFM
+917 AMLYNGFM

-935 TMDAMSTQLLSDS
+935 TMDAMSSQLLSDS
-948 RMYTVRTIG
+948 RMYTVRTIE
-957 SIYDSVWDSL
+957 SIYASVWDSL

>member
-1 VTALRKDL
+1 MNALTLKNL
-9 IREIKNSKNRFLS
+9 LREIKRTFTKFLS
-22 IAILIALAVA
+22 IFAICALGVA
-32 FLSGLKATAP
+32 FFAGIRATSP
-42 DMKNTGDEYLDKQQL
+42 DMKEAGDRLYNTYNLS
-57 MDIQVLST
+57 DISVIST
-65 LGLTKGDIKALGAQD
+65 SGLTAD
-80 NIERA
+80 NIRDLESIEGIQAVRA
-85 VGAYCIDAWAG
+85 SLFVDAMARGTGEKEKNLRLYSMPIKLKSEYAPLIDLIPDYG
-96 DLVAK
+96 IDTSPE
-101 AYSITDGM
+101 YEM
-109 NLLTVTSG
+109 NGVEIVSG
-117 RMPESPDECIVDKNL
+117 RMPLN
-132 LEKMKISVGDSIT
+132 
-145 IDPSDDYE
+145 
-153 DCLTH
+153 
-158 KNFTIVGTAVS
+158 
-169 PYYISVERGS
+169 
-179 ASIGSGNVRAYVYLP
+179 
-194 EGAFDLDYYTVAY
+194 
-207 AKVKGAQELTAFT
+207 
-220 DEYDDYIDD
+220 
-229 VMDSLKDFGD
+229 
-239 RRAKLRYDDIIDEA
+239 
-253 QGKIDD
+253 
-259 AQKEL
+259 
-264 DDKEKEADEKLSD
+264 
-277 AEQELKDARRKL
+277 
-289 DKGWREYRDGKKEL
+289 
-303 EESLP
+303 
-308 KLCDAECELADARQE
+308 
-323 LIEGEQEYQKGLD
+323 
-336 EYNFGYAQ
+336 
-344 YAENKRKLD
+344 
-353 AAKAQLDAAKQQLD
+353 
-367 AAKQI
+367 
-372 PDQIAKLEGD
+372 
-382 ITALEAQKKLLDPND
+382 
-397 QEYKAIEARIT
+397 
-408 ELSAK
+408 
-413 KAALVSAS
+413 
-421 MSDTEIAAAQAK
+421 DTEIALDNTLEGSLVKQLGDE
-433 IDAGMAE
+433 ITLTTAGGTVTLRVVGFIRSPMYISMFERGTSSIGNGTSDGFA
-440 YNAGKQE
+440 YASGNAISSLGTKLPVMSLLNTYYTRADIVISGK
-447 LDAAKAQLDAAKK
+447 
-460 KLDEGY
+460 EG
-466 EELQDG
+466 LS
-472 KRKYREGVEELQD
+472 
-485 GWKKYYEGID
+485 
-495 ELPKAYKKLKDGEK
+495 AYSD
-509 EYADGLEE
+509 E
-517 YEDAKRE
+517 YEALVNEVTDR
-524 AEEKI
+524 
-529 ADAKKKLADARRK
+529 
-542 VADIETCKW
+542 IEDYASTQSGTW
-551 YILSRGY
+551 YIQDRSG
-558 NPGYTGFGQ
+558 NPGYSDYSENT
-567 DADRMANLASVF
+567 DRIAAVGDVF
-579 PVIFFLVAALVCL
+579 PLIFFIVAALVCL

-599 EEQRTQIGLMKALG
+599 EEQRIEMGTMKALG
-613 YGRWDISKKYLC
+613 YGGWQIAMKY
-625 YGLFPSL
+625 
-632 AGSLLGIIIGH
+632 
-643 IVFPTMIYVSYQIMY
+643 
-658 EMPNIRLSL
+658 
-667 YPGICIWATIAAV
+667 AV
-680 ACTTLSTLWACIS
+680 YAMSACIS
-693 TLTDSPANLMRPKA
+693 GGVVGAIIGFKLFPYVIMKGYSIMYYLGKLETPYRADIAFMAIAAMAVCTAAATFSACYASLKEVPATLMRPKA
-707 PKAGRRVLLEKIP
+707 PKAGRRVLLEKMP

-761 FGLNDSII
+761 FGLNDSIFGII

-874 AGDEIN
+874 IGDGIN

>member
-1 VTALRKDL
+1 MNALTLKNL
-9 IREIKNSKNRFLS
+9 LREIKRTFTKFLS
-22 IAILIALAVA
+22 IFAICALGVA
-32 FLSGLKATAP
+32 FFAGIRATSP
-42 DMKNTGDEYLDKQQL
+42 DMKEAGDRLYNTYNLS
-57 MDIQVLST
+57 DISVIST
-65 LGLTKGDIKALGAQD
+65 SGLTAD
-80 NIERA
+80 NIRDLESIEGIRA
-85 VGAYCIDAWAG
+85 VRASLFVDAMARGTGEKEKNLRLYSMPIKLKSEYAPLIDLIPDYG
-96 DLVAK
+96 IDTSPE
-101 AYSITDGM
+101 YEM
-109 NLLTVTSG
+109 NGVEIVSG
-117 RMPESPDECIVDKNL
+117 RMPLNDTETALDYTLEGSLVKQLGDEITLTTSGGTVMLRVVGFIRSP
-132 LEKMKISVGDSIT
+132 M
-145 IDPSDDYE
+145 
-153 DCLTH
+153 
-158 KNFTIVGTAVS
+158 
-169 PYYISVERGS
+169 YISMFERGTS
-179 ASIGSGNVRAYVYLP
+179 SIGNGTSDGFAYASGNAISSLGTKLP
-194 EGAFDLDYYTVAY
+194 VMSLLNTYYTRADIVISGKEGLSAY
-207 AKVKGAQELTAFT
+207 S
-220 DEYDDYIDD
+220 DEY
-229 VMDSLKDFGD
+229 
-239 RRAKLRYDDIIDEA
+239 E
-253 QGKIDD
+253 
-259 AQKEL
+259 
-264 DDKEKEADEKLSD
+264 
-277 AEQELKDARRKL
+277 
-289 DKGWREYRDGKKEL
+289 
-303 EESLP
+303 
-308 KLCDAECELADARQE
+308 
-323 LIEGEQEYQKGLD
+323 
-336 EYNFGYAQ
+336 
-344 YAENKRKLD
+344 
-353 AAKAQLDAAKQQLD
+353 
-367 AAKQI
+367 
-372 PDQIAKLEGD
+372 
-382 ITALEAQKKLLDPND
+382 
-397 QEYKAIEARIT
+397 
-408 ELSAK
+408 
-413 KAALVSAS
+413 ALVNEVTDRIEDYAS
-421 MSDTEIAAAQAK
+421 TQSGT
-433 IDAGMAE
+433 
-440 YNAGKQE
+440 
-447 LDAAKAQLDAAKK
+447 
-460 KLDEGY
+460 
-466 EELQDG
+466 
-472 KRKYREGVEELQD
+472 
-485 GWKKYYEGID
+485 
-495 ELPKAYKKLKDGEK
+495 
-509 EYADGLEE
+509 
-517 YEDAKRE
+517 
-524 AEEKI
+524 
-529 ADAKKKLADARRK
+529 
-542 VADIETCKW
+542 W
-551 YILSRGY
+551 YIQDRSG
-558 NPGYTGFGQ
+558 NPGYSDYSENT
-567 DADRMANLASVF
+567 DRIAAVGDVF
-579 PVIFFLVAALVCL
+579 PLIFFIVVALVCL

-599 EEQRTQIGLMKALG
+599 EEQRIEMGTMKALG
-613 YGRWDISKKYLC
+613 YGGWQIAMKY
-625 YGLFPSL
+625 
-632 AGSLLGIIIGH
+632 
-643 IVFPTMIYVSYQIMY
+643 
-658 EMPNIRLSL
+658 
-667 YPGICIWATIAAV
+667 AV
-680 ACTTLSTLWACIS
+680 YAMSACIS
-693 TLTDSPANLMRPKA
+693 GGVVGAIIGFKLFPYVIMKAYSIMYYLGKLETPYRADIAFMAIAAMAVCTAAATFSACYASLKEVPATLMRPKA

-761 FGLNDSII
+761 FGLNDSIFGII

-841 AGRINLH
+841 AGRISLH

-917 AMQYNGFM
+917 AMQYNGLM

-948 RMYTVRTIG
+948 RMYTVRTIE
-957 SIYDSVWDSL
+957 SIYASVWDSL

-1036 LVFGKIM
+1036 LLFGKIM

-1069 AFALTIA
+1069 AFALTIV

>member
-1 VTALRKDL
+1 MNALTLKNL
-9 IREIKNSKNRFLS
+9 LREIKRTFTKFLS
-22 IAILIALAVA
+22 IFAICALGVA
-32 FLSGLKATAP
+32 FFAGIRATSP
-42 DMKNTGDEYLDKQQL
+42 DMKEAGDRLYNTYNLS
-57 MDIQVLST
+57 DISVIST
-65 LGLTKGDIKALGAQD
+65 SGLTAD
-80 NIERA
+80 NIRDLESIEGIRA
-85 VGAYCIDAWAG
+85 VRASLFVDAMARGTGEKEKNLRLYSMLIKLKSEYVPLIDLIPDYG
-96 DLVAK
+96 IDTSPE
-101 AYSITDGM
+101 YEM
-109 NLLTVTSG
+109 NGVEIVSG
-117 RMPESPDECIVDKNL
+117 RMPLNDTETALDYTLEGSLVKQLGDEITLTTSGGTVTLRVVGFIRSP
-132 LEKMKISVGDSIT
+132 M
-145 IDPSDDYE
+145 
-153 DCLTH
+153 
-158 KNFTIVGTAVS
+158 
-169 PYYISVERGS
+169 YISMFERGTS
-179 ASIGSGNVRAYVYLP
+179 SIGNGTSDGFAYASGNAISSLGTKLP
-194 EGAFDLDYYTVAY
+194 VMSLLNTYYTRADIVISGKEGLSAY
-207 AKVKGAQELTAFT
+207 S
-220 DEYDDYIDD
+220 DEY
-229 VMDSLKDFGD
+229 
-239 RRAKLRYDDIIDEA
+239 E
-253 QGKIDD
+253 
-259 AQKEL
+259 
-264 DDKEKEADEKLSD
+264 
-277 AEQELKDARRKL
+277 
-289 DKGWREYRDGKKEL
+289 
-303 EESLP
+303 
-308 KLCDAECELADARQE
+308 
-323 LIEGEQEYQKGLD
+323 
-336 EYNFGYAQ
+336 
-344 YAENKRKLD
+344 
-353 AAKAQLDAAKQQLD
+353 
-367 AAKQI
+367 
-372 PDQIAKLEGD
+372 
-382 ITALEAQKKLLDPND
+382 
-397 QEYKAIEARIT
+397 
-408 ELSAK
+408 
-413 KAALVSAS
+413 ALVNEVTDRIEDYAS
-421 MSDTEIAAAQAK
+421 TQSGT
-433 IDAGMAE
+433 
-440 YNAGKQE
+440 
-447 LDAAKAQLDAAKK
+447 
-460 KLDEGY
+460 
-466 EELQDG
+466 
-472 KRKYREGVEELQD
+472 
-485 GWKKYYEGID
+485 
-495 ELPKAYKKLKDGEK
+495 
-509 EYADGLEE
+509 
-517 YEDAKRE
+517 
-524 AEEKI
+524 
-529 ADAKKKLADARRK
+529 
-542 VADIETCKW
+542 W
-551 YILSRGY
+551 YIQDRSG
-558 NPGYTGFGQ
+558 NPGYSDYSENT
-567 DADRMANLASVF
+567 DRIAAVGDVF
-579 PVIFFLVAALVCL
+579 PLIFFIVAALVCL

-599 EEQRTQIGLMKALG
+599 EEQRIEMGTMKALG
-613 YGRWDISKKYLC
+613 YGGWQIAMKY
-625 YGLFPSL
+625 
-632 AGSLLGIIIGH
+632 
-643 IVFPTMIYVSYQIMY
+643 
-658 EMPNIRLSL
+658 
-667 YPGICIWATIAAV
+667 AV
-680 ACTTLSTLWACIS
+680 YAMSACIS
-693 TLTDSPANLMRPKA
+693 GGVVGAIIGFKLFPYVIMKGYSIMYYLGKLETPYRADIAFMAIAAMAVCTAAATFSACYASLKEVPATLMRPKA

-761 FGLNDSII
+761 FGLNDSIFGII

-833 GVESAGSM
+833 GVESAESM

-917 AMQYNGFM
+917 AMQYNGLM

-948 RMYTVRTIG
+948 RMYTVRTIE
-957 SIYDSVWDSL
+957 SIYASVWDSL

-1036 LVFGKIM
+1036 LLFGKIM

-1069 AFALTIA
+1069 AFALTIV

>member
-1 VTALRKDL
+1 MNALTLKNL
-9 IREIKNSKNRFLS
+9 LREIKRTFTKFLS
-22 IAILIALAVA
+22 IFAICALGVA
-32 FLSGLKATAP
+32 FFAGIRATSP
-42 DMKNTGDEYLDKQQL
+42 DMKEAGDRLYNTYNLS
-57 MDIQVLST
+57 DISVIST
-65 LGLTKGDIKALGAQD
+65 SGLTAD
-80 NIERA
+80 NIRDLESIEGIQAVRA
-85 VGAYCIDAWAG
+85 SLFVDAMARGTGEKEKNLRLYSMPIKLKSEYAPLIDLIPDYG
-96 DLVAK
+96 IDTSPE
-101 AYSITDGM
+101 YDM
-109 NLLTVTSG
+109 NGVEIVSG
-117 RMPESPDECIVDKNL
+117 RMPLN
-132 LEKMKISVGDSIT
+132 
-145 IDPSDDYE
+145 
-153 DCLTH
+153 
-158 KNFTIVGTAVS
+158 
-169 PYYISVERGS
+169 
-179 ASIGSGNVRAYVYLP
+179 
-194 EGAFDLDYYTVAY
+194 
-207 AKVKGAQELTAFT
+207 
-220 DEYDDYIDD
+220 
-229 VMDSLKDFGD
+229 
-239 RRAKLRYDDIIDEA
+239 
-253 QGKIDD
+253 
-259 AQKEL
+259 
-264 DDKEKEADEKLSD
+264 
-277 AEQELKDARRKL
+277 
-289 DKGWREYRDGKKEL
+289 
-303 EESLP
+303 
-308 KLCDAECELADARQE
+308 
-323 LIEGEQEYQKGLD
+323 
-336 EYNFGYAQ
+336 
-344 YAENKRKLD
+344 
-353 AAKAQLDAAKQQLD
+353 
-367 AAKQI
+367 
-372 PDQIAKLEGD
+372 
-382 ITALEAQKKLLDPND
+382 
-397 QEYKAIEARIT
+397 
-408 ELSAK
+408 
-413 KAALVSAS
+413 
-421 MSDTEIAAAQAK
+421 DTEIALDNTLDGSLVKQLGDE
-433 IDAGMAE
+433 ITLTTAGGTVTLRVVGFIRSPMYISLFERGTSSIGNGTSDGFA
-440 YNAGKQE
+440 YASGNAISSLGTKLPVMSLLNTYYTRADIVISGK
-447 LDAAKAQLDAAKK
+447 
-460 KLDEGY
+460 EG
-466 EELQDG
+466 LS
-472 KRKYREGVEELQD
+472 
-485 GWKKYYEGID
+485 
-495 ELPKAYKKLKDGEK
+495 AYSD
-509 EYADGLEE
+509 E
-517 YEDAKRE
+517 YEALVNEVTDR
-524 AEEKI
+524 
-529 ADAKKKLADARRK
+529 
-542 VADIETCKW
+542 IEDYASTQSGTW
-551 YILSRGY
+551 YIQDRSG
-558 NPGYTGFGQ
+558 NPGYSDYSENT
-567 DADRMANLASVF
+567 DRIAAVGDVF
-579 PVIFFLVAALVCL
+579 PLIFFIVAALVCL

-599 EEQRTQIGLMKALG
+599 EEQRIEMGTMKALG
-613 YGRWDISKKYLC
+613 YGGWQIAMKY
-625 YGLFPSL
+625 
-632 AGSLLGIIIGH
+632 
-643 IVFPTMIYVSYQIMY
+643 
-658 EMPNIRLSL
+658 
-667 YPGICIWATIAAV
+667 AV
-680 ACTTLSTLWACIS
+680 YAMSACIS
-693 TLTDSPANLMRPKA
+693 GGVVGAIIGFKLFPYVIMKGYSIMYYLGKLETPYRADIAFMAIAAMAVCTAAATFSACYASLKEVPATLMRPKA

-761 FGLNDSII
+761 FGLNDSIFGII

-821 NGGRSQSGVHLL
+821 NGGRSQNGVHLL

-874 AGDEIN
+874 VGDEIN

-930 GLTDE
+930 GLTDG

-1069 AFALTIA
+1069 AFALTIV

>member
-1 VTALRKDL
+1 MNALTLKNL
-9 IREIKNSKNRFLS
+9 LREIKRTFTKFLS
-22 IAILIALAVA
+22 IFAICALGVA
-32 FLSGLKATAP
+32 FFAGIRATSP
-42 DMKNTGDEYLDKQQL
+42 DMKEAGDRLYNTYNLS
-57 MDIQVLST
+57 DISVIST
-65 LGLTKGDIKALGAQD
+65 SGLTAD
-80 NIERA
+80 NIRDLESIEGIQAVRA
-85 VGAYCIDAWAG
+85 SLFVDAMARGTGEKEKNLRLYSMPIKLKSEYAPLIDLIPDYG
-96 DLVAK
+96 IDTSPE
-101 AYSITDGM
+101 YEM
-109 NLLTVTSG
+109 NGVEIVSG
-117 RMPESPDECIVDKNL
+117 RMPLNDTETALDYTLEGSLVKQLGDEITLTTSGGTVTLRVVGFIRSP
-132 LEKMKISVGDSIT
+132 M
-145 IDPSDDYE
+145 
-153 DCLTH
+153 
-158 KNFTIVGTAVS
+158 
-169 PYYISVERGS
+169 YISMFERGTS
-179 ASIGSGNVRAYVYLP
+179 SIGNGTSDGFAYASGNAISSLGTKLP
-194 EGAFDLDYYTVAY
+194 VMSLLNTYYTRADIVISGKEGLSAY
-207 AKVKGAQELTAFT
+207 S
-220 DEYDDYIDD
+220 DEY
-229 VMDSLKDFGD
+229 
-239 RRAKLRYDDIIDEA
+239 E
-253 QGKIDD
+253 
-259 AQKEL
+259 
-264 DDKEKEADEKLSD
+264 
-277 AEQELKDARRKL
+277 
-289 DKGWREYRDGKKEL
+289 
-303 EESLP
+303 
-308 KLCDAECELADARQE
+308 
-323 LIEGEQEYQKGLD
+323 
-336 EYNFGYAQ
+336 
-344 YAENKRKLD
+344 
-353 AAKAQLDAAKQQLD
+353 
-367 AAKQI
+367 
-372 PDQIAKLEGD
+372 
-382 ITALEAQKKLLDPND
+382 
-397 QEYKAIEARIT
+397 
-408 ELSAK
+408 
-413 KAALVSAS
+413 ALVNEVTDRIEDYAS
-421 MSDTEIAAAQAK
+421 TQSGT
-433 IDAGMAE
+433 
-440 YNAGKQE
+440 
-447 LDAAKAQLDAAKK
+447 
-460 KLDEGY
+460 
-466 EELQDG
+466 
-472 KRKYREGVEELQD
+472 
-485 GWKKYYEGID
+485 
-495 ELPKAYKKLKDGEK
+495 
-509 EYADGLEE
+509 
-517 YEDAKRE
+517 
-524 AEEKI
+524 
-529 ADAKKKLADARRK
+529 
-542 VADIETCKW
+542 W
-551 YILSRGY
+551 YIQDRSG
-558 NPGYTGFGQ
+558 NPGYSDYSENT
-567 DADRMANLASVF
+567 DRIAAVGDVF
-579 PVIFFLVAALVCL
+579 PLIFFIVAALVCL

-599 EEQRTQIGLMKALG
+599 EEQRIEMGTMKALG
-613 YGRWDISKKYLC
+613 YGGWQIAMKY
-625 YGLFPSL
+625 
-632 AGSLLGIIIGH
+632 
-643 IVFPTMIYVSYQIMY
+643 
-658 EMPNIRLSL
+658 
-667 YPGICIWATIAAV
+667 AV
-680 ACTTLSTLWACIS
+680 YAMSACIS
-693 TLTDSPANLMRPKA
+693 GGVVGAIIGFKLFPYVIMKGYSIMYYLGKLETPYRADIAFMAIAAMAVCTAAATFSACYASLKEVPATLMRPKA

-761 FGLNDSII
+761 FGLNDSIFGII

-841 AGRINLH
+841 AGRVNLH

-874 AGDEIN
+874 VGDEIN

-890 RVIGV
+890 RVIGI

-957 SIYDSVWDSL
+957 SIYASVWDSL

-1069 AFALTIA
+1069 AFALTIV

>member
-1 VTALRKDL
+1 MNALTLKNL
-9 IREIKNSKNRFLS
+9 LREIKRTFTKFLS
-22 IAILIALAVA
+22 IFAICALGVA
-32 FLSGLKATAP
+32 FFAGIRATSP
-42 DMKNTGDEYLDKQQL
+42 DMKEAGDRLYNTYNLS
-57 MDIQVLST
+57 DISVIST
-65 LGLTKGDIKALGAQD
+65 SGLTAD
-80 NIERA
+80 NIRDLESIEGIRA
-85 VGAYCIDAWAG
+85 VRASLFVDAMARGTGEKEKNLRLYSMPIKLKSEYAPLIDLIPDYG
-96 DLVAK
+96 IDTSPE
-101 AYSITDGM
+101 YEM
-109 NLLTVTSG
+109 NGVEIVSG
-117 RMPESPDECIVDKNL
+117 RMPLNDTETALDYTLEGSLVKQLGDEITLTTSGGTVMLRVVGFIRSP
-132 LEKMKISVGDSIT
+132 M
-145 IDPSDDYE
+145 
-153 DCLTH
+153 
-158 KNFTIVGTAVS
+158 
-169 PYYISVERGS
+169 YISMFERGTS
-179 ASIGSGNVRAYVYLP
+179 SIGNGTSDGFAYASGNAISSLGTKLP
-194 EGAFDLDYYTVAY
+194 VMSLLNTYYTRADIVISGKEGLSAY
-207 AKVKGAQELTAFT
+207 S
-220 DEYDDYIDD
+220 DEY
-229 VMDSLKDFGD
+229 
-239 RRAKLRYDDIIDEA
+239 E
-253 QGKIDD
+253 
-259 AQKEL
+259 
-264 DDKEKEADEKLSD
+264 
-277 AEQELKDARRKL
+277 
-289 DKGWREYRDGKKEL
+289 
-303 EESLP
+303 
-308 KLCDAECELADARQE
+308 
-323 LIEGEQEYQKGLD
+323 
-336 EYNFGYAQ
+336 
-344 YAENKRKLD
+344 
-353 AAKAQLDAAKQQLD
+353 
-367 AAKQI
+367 
-372 PDQIAKLEGD
+372 
-382 ITALEAQKKLLDPND
+382 
-397 QEYKAIEARIT
+397 
-408 ELSAK
+408 
-413 KAALVSAS
+413 ALVNEVTDRIEDYAS
-421 MSDTEIAAAQAK
+421 TQSGT
-433 IDAGMAE
+433 
-440 YNAGKQE
+440 
-447 LDAAKAQLDAAKK
+447 
-460 KLDEGY
+460 
-466 EELQDG
+466 
-472 KRKYREGVEELQD
+472 
-485 GWKKYYEGID
+485 
-495 ELPKAYKKLKDGEK
+495 
-509 EYADGLEE
+509 
-517 YEDAKRE
+517 
-524 AEEKI
+524 
-529 ADAKKKLADARRK
+529 
-542 VADIETCKW
+542 W
-551 YILSRGY
+551 YIQGRSG
-558 NPGYTGFGQ
+558 NPGYSDYSENT
-567 DADRMANLASVF
+567 DRIAAVGDVF
-579 PVIFFLVAALVCL
+579 PLIFFIVAALVCL

-599 EEQRTQIGLMKALG
+599 EEQRIEMGTMKALG
-613 YGRWDISKKYLC
+613 YGGWQIAMKY
-625 YGLFPSL
+625 
-632 AGSLLGIIIGH
+632 
-643 IVFPTMIYVSYQIMY
+643 
-658 EMPNIRLSL
+658 
-667 YPGICIWATIAAV
+667 AV
-680 ACTTLSTLWACIS
+680 YAMSACIS
-693 TLTDSPANLMRPKA
+693 GGVVGAIIGFKLFPYVIMKAYSIMYYLGKLETPYRADIAFMAIAAMAVCTAAATFSACYASLKEVPATLMRPKA
-707 PKAGRRVLLEKIP
+707 PKAGRRVLLERIP

-761 FGLNDSII
+761 FGLNDSIFGII

-821 NGGRSQSGVHLL
+821 NGGRSQNGVHLL

-841 AGRINLH
+841 AGRVSLH
-848 NGGAPVTLDDSGVV
+848 NGGTPVTLDDSGVV

-917 AMQYNGFM
+917 AMLYNGFM

-948 RMYTVRTIG
+948 RMYTVRTIE
-957 SIYDSVWDSL
+957 SIYASVWDSL

-1069 AFALTIA
+1069 AFALTIV